1 MFGSSGFGGFGQQ
14 NNQQQQQQP
23 QQPAGGLFGQPQQP
37 TTPAQ
42 TGFGAS
48 TGFGSSGGF
57 GAAQP
62 AAQTGGG
69 LFGQQPSQTQTPSFG
84 GFGANNNN
92 ASTTGAFGARPA
104 GATGF
109 GGFGAPASTSG
120 TSSFT
125 FGSTPNQQQQQPAAG
140 GFGASTFGSAAP
152 ATGGL
157 FGQQQQQQPAAGGF
171 GATGGAFGQPAAGAI
186 PSQITQGTATVPYD
200 PVREDLTPTEHIK
213 DRKSWDV
220 QQAINVMPAYSHYS
234 IEELRLMDYQQG
246 RSKGNAGPGATGAPS
261 TGFGFGASNA
271 STGAFG
277 QPQQSSAG
285 FGATPSTTASGGLF
299 GQPQQQQ
306 QSGGLFGQQ
315 NNQQQAGG
323 LFGAKP
329 TTTGFGASTSSGGL
343 FGQQQN
349 QPQTGGLFGQQQ
361 QQQPSSSFSFG
372 SQPQQ
377 PAASTGF
384 TFGANNNNQQQ
395 QNKPA
400 FGFGASTTQPAQTAS
415 TGFGFGANN
424 NQQQPGQTGTGF
436 GAGAT
441 GTTGGFSFGQ
451 KPATGGLFGAATSQ
465 PGQTAGATS
474 TFGGFGANNNAA
486 TQNKPAFG
494 FGAGGGFGATSGAG
508 TGTTAAPAA
517 TGGIF
522 GGAGSTQPSGG
533 LFGSTNTAAGGA
545 AGTTGG
551 FSFGANNNQQANQQ
565 PGQTGATGGFG
576 GSLFGAKPAGQTGAQ
591 PASGGLFGAAGTQ
604 TGQQGSTGFG
614 AGASTGGG
622 LFGSTANKPATGGF
636 SFGAGGGSSLFGGN
650 NQQNN
655 QQQGAGGLGGG
666 FGQTQN
672 NTSGGLFGQS
682 NQTSTGATGG
692 GLFGGAGN
700 TGGSSLF
707 GNTGASNTG
716 GGLFG
721 SSTQNATGGGLFGG
735 LGGAQNQQASGG
747 LFGQLQQ
754 NQQQPGLLQNQ
765 QQQPT
770 VQASLDANPYGTDS
784 LFASNPINGAAG
796 GSAANGASLPFN
808 VAPKNKPPL
817 TTPFRSSP
825 RGANKIN
832 RLRGST
838 PGASGLG
845 SSSFVREGTPG
856 SFREGTPG
864 AHARF
869 GTPGRAG
876 SPALFKGLSDEYSQ
890 PLSSQAFVSRPSA
903 KRLVL
908 DDAGENSFSAS
919 RIGRSGSVP
928 HFDTGSSPAVGSLGA
943 SAFRSGTVQPGSA
956 SRVTFS
962 PALEQRAE
970 SVRPGGGDLSF
981 ASSLPSRRGNF
992 LGGAS
997 SSVVEDT
1004 PLKTVSAAAAKANVP
1019 RQGRDLES
1027 SFAAPSSTAAGTAN
1041 NGSTASSGKV
1051 GEYFTEPSLAALR
1064 TANYNELAAVHNFI
1078 VGRKGV
1084 GQIEFLEPVDLT
1096 SIDDLNDIVGGIV
1109 QIRLKEVVVYPEED
1123 DYDPRNP
1130 KDGAKRNFVPGI
1142 KAKQGTGLNVPA
1154 RVSLEACWP
1163 TDRATREPIKD
1174 AEHPRVKQMINK
1186 LKNKPETEFVDFEP
1200 ESGTWTFKV
1209 KHFSRYGL
1217 DDADE
1222 DEEAAA
1228 SGDGEA
1234 KRAAAA
1240 RGSSGNNA
1248 KRPASKRLASMTADE
1263 EDLSDQDASVVGGVF
1278 HLSDGD
1284 DDDDDDAPPPLRTL
1298 DDGDMDTDDDASQ
1311 AAAAAAALS
1320 AAKRRQQRQWTP
1332 SSSATGRERGGSATP
1347 SRAMSTVGNAAEAR
1361 RVQVMQAS
1369 FFGQDDSKLA
1379 SAAVVPAKSTGAS
1392 LSQKKTLNLRPSAIA
1407 ATASAQTPTKLAAA
1421 PVEPSNDRPVEAPR
1435 VQEEQQPA
1443 KKLRKLDVAQSEAVA
1458 ADDEILDAGLS
1469 LGRSFRVGWG
1479 PDGVLVHNGRIVSGS
1494 ATKTEVADAV
1504 ASTTTSTLILEK
1516 VKLFKDAETAKQE
1529 ADKAEKLLC
1538 VQLDHTNVELD
1549 EDGVP
1554 TAYTDFATRFRHFA
1568 TSFEHKDRSFEA
1580 SLWRLGVALFDEIEL
1595 HVPEGA
1601 PTATADRIRNMRRKA
1616 ALSDWLRHTVAG
1628 TVESEARSH
1637 VAASRRAAL
1646 LFSYLS
1652 GNQVERAVNAALE
1665 AGDLRLATLIAQAG
1679 GDEEVRADISE
1690 QLLSWRKEGVDAHIT
1705 RDHRRV
1711 YELLSGNVLVSK
1723 GTDSRTTK
1731 DPIDQVGDLPICEGL
1746 DWKRAFGMFLWY
1758 EAPYEAP
1765 LEHSFERYEAQ
1776 VAPSASAGAGIA
1788 PPLPWYRE
1796 SSSLGATRLRQLLQ
1810 KHGGYDRDA
1819 MFELLKLYVDPAY
1832 GLEPALNAC
1841 AFGASNVDA
1850 RLPWHLYNL
1859 LSRVLQ
1865 RRDFGDRIELGLAE
1879 EDGDDAD
1886 MLDSKEA
1893 ARSKQVQGNS
1903 ARADTLASAYA
1914 TQLELLGLWKW
1925 SAFVLL
1931 HLELSES
1938 REAAIKALLAR
1949 NVTKLDDERD
1959 FLCGRLMVP
1968 ESWLYEAKS
1977 YAARARDDRYGEY
1990 QLLLKAHNWTAAHN
2004 VAALHLAPEAII
2016 RGDHELVS
2024 VLFSPFYLEVEGGDP
2039 ADEIAGWADGAALYI
2054 DYVAASREIP
2064 SLAALF
2070 AEPETRQLALEK
2082 AERYAARLPTLAAG
2096 VNALLSYSSS
2106 SATCFTAET
2115 KAGERTHMVA
2125 RTEIIAGITN
2135 LSRIL
2140 VNIATATATTTT
2152 AAAAATGSAAV
2163 EPSVKAKLEAIGA
2176 GLLASGAVSGGG
2188 GGGRGERDGGWD
2200 PAALEVDSV
2209 QAAADD
2215 YLSSL
2220 VAIV

>member
-14 NNQQQQQQP
+14 NNQQQQP
-23 QQPAGGLFGQPQQP
+23 QQSAGGLFGQAQQP
-37 TTPAQ
+37 NTPAQ
-42 TGFGAS
+42 TGFG
-48 TGFGSSGGF
+48 TTGGFGSTGGF

-69 LFGQQPSQTQTPSFG
+69 LFGQQNQTQTPSFG
-84 GFGANNNN
+84 GFGASTNN
-92 ASTTGAFGARPA
+92 ASTGGAFGARPA
-104 GATGF
+104 GTTGF
-109 GGFGAPASTSG
+109 GGFGTPASTTGS
-120 TSSFT
+120 SSFT
-125 FGSTPNQQQQQPAAG
+125 FGSTPGQQQPQQPAAG

-157 FGQQQQQQPAAGGF
+157 FVQQQQQQQPAASGF
-171 GATGGAFGQPAAGAI
+171 GSTAGAFGQPASGAT
-186 PSQITQGTATVPYD
+186 PGQITQGTATVPYD
-200 PVREDLTPTEHIK
+200 PLREDLTPTEHLK
-213 DRKSWDV
+213 DRKNWDV
-220 QQAINVMPAYSHYS
+220 QQSITVMPAYSQYS

-246 RSKGNAGPGATGAPS
+246 RSKGNTGPGATGAPS
-261 TGFGFGASNA
+261 TGFGFGATNNNNT
-271 STGAFG
+271 TGAFG
-277 QPQQSSAG
+277 QPQQPATG
-285 FGATPSTTASGGLF
+285 FGATQTNTTGGLF
-299 GQPQQQQ
+299 GQPQQ

-315 NNQQQAGG
+315 NNQQQSGG

-329 TTTGFGASTSSGGL
+329 ATTGFGASTTGGGL

-349 QPQTGGLFGQQQ
+349 QPQAGGLFGQQQ
-361 QQQPSSSFSFG
+361 QQQPASSFSFG
-372 SQPQQ
+372 SQPPQ

-400 FGFGASTTQPAQTAS
+400 FGFGASTTQPGQTGT

-424 NQQQPGQTGTGF
+424 NQQPGQTGTGF
-436 GAGAT
+436 GASTTA
-441 GTTGGFSFGQ
+441 TTGGFSFGQ
-451 KPATGGLFGAATSQ
+451 KPASGGLFGAATSQ
-465 PGQTAGATS
+465 PGQTGGATS
-474 TFGGFGANNNAA
+474 TFGGFGAASNTP
-486 TQNKPAFG
+486 TQNKPSFG
-494 FGAGGGFGATSGAG
+494 FGAGGGFGGTSG
-508 TGTTAAPAA
+508 TGTGTAAAPA
-517 TGGIF
+517 TGGLF
-522 GGAGSTQPSGG
+522 GGANTTQPSGG
-533 LFGSTNTAAGGA
+533 LFGNNNTAGGA
-545 AGTTGG
+545 TGTAGG
-551 FSFGANNNQQANQQ
+551 FSFGANNNQQGNQQ
-565 PGQTGATGGFG
+565 PGQTGTTSGFG
-576 GSLFGAKPAGQTGAQ
+576 GGLFGAKPIGQTGTQ
-591 PASGGLFGAAGTQ
+591 PATAGLFGNTGAQ
-604 TGQQGSTGFG
+604 TGQTAGTGFG
-614 AGASTGGG
+614 TGASTGGG
-622 LFGSTANKPATGGF
+622 LFGNTANKPATGGF
-636 SFGAGGGSSLFGGN
+636 SFGGGAGSSLFGNN

-655 QQQGAGGLGGG
+655 QQQGAGGLGTG
-666 FGQTQN
+666 FGQTQD
-672 NTSGGLFGQS
+672 NTTGSGLFGQS
-682 NQTSTGATGG
+682 NQTSTGTTGG
-692 GLFGGAGN
+692 GLFGGASN
-700 TGGSSLF
+700 TGGLSLF
-707 GNTGASNTG
+707 GNSGTSNTG

-721 SSTQNATGGGLFGG
+721 GSTQNSTGGGLFGG
-735 LGGAQNQQASGG
+735 IGGNNQQASGG
-747 LFGQLQQ
+747 FFGGLQQ
-754 NQQQPGLLQNQ
+754 NNQQNNQLQN

-770 VQASLDANPYGTDS
+770 VQASLDLNPYGTDS
-784 LFASNPINGAAG
+784 LFASNPVNGAA

-845 SSSFVREGTPG
+845 NSSFVREGTP
-856 SFREGTPG
+856 SSLREGTPG

-908 DDAGENSFSAS
+908 DDAGENSFTAS

-928 HFDTGSSPAVGSLGA
+928 HFESGSSPAAGSLGA

-992 LGGAS
+992 FGGAS
-997 SSVVEDT
+997 SSVVEET
-1004 PLKTVSAAAAKANVP
+1004 PLKTVSAAAAKAGAP

-1027 SFAAPSSTAAGTAN
+1027 SFAAPSTTSASASTNPTSA
-1041 NGSTASSGKV
+1041 ASSKA
-1051 GEYFTEPSLAALR
+1051 GEYYTEPSLSALR

-1096 SIDDLNDIVGGIV
+1096 SIGDLNDIVGGIV

-1217 DDADE
+1217 DDSDE
-1222 DEEAAA
+1222 DEEAASKPA
-1228 SGDGEA
+1228 P
-1234 KRAAAA
+1234 K
-1240 RGSSGNNA
+1240 GSSGINA
-1248 KRPASKRLASMTADE
+1248 KRPASKRLAPMTADDE
-1263 EDLSDQDASVVGGVF
+1263 SDQDGSI
-1278 HLSDGD
+1278 DGPVYHEQGFSQG
-1284 DDDDDDAPPPLRTL
+1284 DDDDDAPPPSRTL
-1298 DDGDMDTDDDASQ
+1298 EDGEIDTDDDVSQ
-1311 AAAAAAALS
+1311 TAAIAAA
-1320 AAKRRQQRQWTP
+1320 KQRQRRQWTP
-1332 SSSATGRERGGSATP
+1332 SSNVTGRERAGSPTP
-1347 SRAMSTVGNAAEAR
+1347 SRAILTMGNAGEAR

-1369 FFGQDDSKLA
+1369 FFGQDDSKVA
-1379 SAAVVPAKSTGAS
+1379 SAAVVPSRPTGAS
-1392 LSQKKTLNLRPSAIA
+1392 LSHKKTLNLRPSVASPVKPIKA
-1407 ATASAQTPTKLAAA
+1407 VPATDKEDRKAEIKPREA
-1421 PVEPSNDRPVEAPR
+1421 PV
-1435 VQEEQQPA
+1435 VQEVQQPA
-1443 KKLRKLDVAQSEAVA
+1443 KKLRKVDVAQSDAVA
-1458 ADDEILDAGLS
+1458 ADGETLDAGLS

-1479 PDGVLVHNGRIVSGS
+1479 PDGALVHNGKIVGS
-1494 ATKTEVADAV
+1494 FRDVATASAKTEGDTISFA
-1504 ASTTTSTLILEK
+1504 TTSTLVVEK
-1516 VKLFKDAETAKQE
+1516 VKLFKDAETSKEE
-1529 ADKAEKLLC
+1529 AARAEKLLG
-1538 VQLDHTNVELD
+1538 VQLEHTLVD
-1549 EDGVP
+1549 VDDDGIP
-1554 TAYTDFATRFRHFA
+1554 AAYTDFSTRFRHFA

-1601 PTATADRIRNMRRKA
+1601 PATTADRIRNMRRKA
-1616 ALSDWLRHTVAG
+1616 ALSEWLRHTVAG
-1628 TVESEARSH
+1628 TVETEARSH
-1637 VAASRRAAL
+1637 IAASRSAAL

-1652 GNQVERAVNAALE
+1652 GHQVERAVNAALD
-1665 AGDLRLATLIAQAG
+1665 AGDLRLATLISQAG

-1690 QLLSWRKEGVDAHIT
+1690 QLLTWRKEGVDAHIT
-1705 RDHRRV
+1705 RDHRKI
-1711 YELLSGNVLVSK
+1711 YELLSGNVLVSQ

-1731 DPIDQVGDLPICEGL
+1731 DPIDQMPDLAICEGL
-1746 DWKRAFGMFLWY
+1746 DWKRAFGLFLWY
-1758 EAPYEAP
+1758 ESPYEAP

-1776 VAPSASAGAGIA
+1776 VAPSPSKSTGIA

-1796 SSSLGATRLRQLLQ
+1796 SSSLGATRFRQLLQ
-1810 KHGGYDRDA
+1810 KVGGYDRDA
-1819 MFELLKLYVDPAY
+1819 LFELLKLYVDPTY

-1841 AFGASNVDA
+1841 AFGPSNVDA

-1865 RRDFGDRIELGLAE
+1865 RRDFGDRIELGLNS
-1879 EDGDDAD
+1879 EDDDMQDDAD
-1886 MLDSKEA
+1886 GEDA
-1893 ARSKQVQGNS
+1893 ATKPKVQGNS
-1903 ARADTLASAYA
+1903 ARADTLASSYA
-1914 TQLELLGLWKW
+1914 TQLELLGPWKW
-1925 SAFVLL
+1925 SAFILL

-1938 REAAIKALLAR
+1938 RETAVKALLAR
-1949 NVTKLDDERD
+1949 NVDKLDTERD
-1959 FLCGRLMVP
+1959 FLCDRLRIP

-1977 YAARARDDRYGEY
+1977 YEARARDDRYVEY
-1990 QLLLKAHNWTAAHN
+1990 QLLLKAKNWTAAHN
-2004 VAALHLAPEAII
+2004 IAALHLAPEAII

-2024 VLFSPFYLEVEGGDP
+2024 VLFSPFYLEVEGDP
-2039 ADEIAGWADGAALYI
+2039 ADEIAGWADGAALYV
-2054 DYVAASREIP
+2054 DYVAASREVP
-2064 SLAALF
+2064 ALAALL
-2070 AEPETRQLALEK
+2070 AEAETRQGAMER
-2082 AERYAARLPTLAAG
+2082 AERFASRLPTLAAG
-2096 VNALLSYSSS
+2096 VNALLSVPASSTAS
-2106 SATCFTAET
+2106 CFAADAKE

-2125 RTEIIAGITN
+2125 RTEMIAGITN
-2135 LSRIL
+2135 LARIL
-2140 VNIATATATTTT
+2140 INLTTSPTAKVDP
-2152 AAAAATGSAAV
+2152 GSKV
-2163 EPSVKAKLEAIGA
+2163 KLEAISA
-2176 GLLASGAVSGGG
+2176 RLLSSAAISGGG
-2188 GGGRGERDGGWD
+2188 SSEGGKRGGEGSGWD

-2215 YLSSL
+2215 YLASL
-2220 VAIV
+2220 VAIA

>member
-1 MFGSSGFGGFGQQ
+1 MQPPLLTSGFG
-14 NNQQQQQQP
+14 
-23 QQPAGGLFGQPQQP
+23 
-37 TTPAQ
+37 
-42 TGFGAS
+42 S
-48 TGFGSSGGF
+48 TGGF

-62 AAQTGGG
+62 GAQSGGG
-69 LFGQQPSQTQTPSFG
+69 LFGQQQNQAQTPSFG
-84 GFGANNNN
+84 GFGASTNN
-92 ASTTGAFGARPA
+92 ASTGGAFGARPA

-109 GGFGAPASTSG
+109 GGFGAPSSTAG
-120 TSSFT
+120 TNSFT
-125 FGSTPNQQQQQPAAG
+125 FGSTPGQQPQQPAAG
-140 GFGASTFGSAAP
+140 GFGSSTFGSAAP

-171 GATGGAFGQPAAGAI
+171 GATAAAFGQSAPGAA

-200 PVREDLTPTEHIK
+200 PLREDLTPTEHIK
-213 DRKSWDV
+213 DRKNWDV
-220 QQAINVMPAYSHYS
+220 QQSITVMPAYSHHS
-234 IEELRLMDYQQG
+234 LEELRLMDYQQG
-246 RSKGNAGPGATGAPS
+246 RQKGAAGPGAPGAPS
-261 TGFGFGASNA
+261 TGFGFGAPNN

-277 QPQQSSAG
+277 QPQQPSTG
-285 FGATPSTTASGGLF
+285 FGATSTTTTGGLF
-299 GQPQQQQ
+299 GQAPQQQP
-306 QSGGLFGQQ
+306 GGLFGQQ
-315 NNQQQAGG
+315 NNQQQSGG
-323 LFGAKP
+323 LFGAAKP
-329 TTTGFGASTSSGGL
+329 ATTGFGASTTGGGL

-349 QPQTGGLFGQQQ
+349 QPQTGGIFGQQQ
-361 QQQPSSSFSFG
+361 QQGQQQQPTSSFSFG

-377 PAASTGF
+377 PATTTGF
-384 TFGANNNNQQQ
+384 TFGANNQQQ

-400 FGFGASTTQPAQTAS
+400 FGFGTSTSQPAQTGT

-424 NQQQPGQTGTGF
+424 NQQPGQTATGF
-436 GAGAT
+436 GA

-451 KPATGGLFGAATSQ
+451 KPATGGLFGSATSQ
-465 PGQTAGATS
+465 PGQAAGATS
-474 TFGGFGANNNAA
+474 TFGGFGANSNAA
-486 TQNKPAFG
+486 TQNKPTFG
-494 FGAGGGFGATSGAG
+494 FGAGGGFGAASGAG
-508 TGTTAAPAA
+508 TGSTSAPAA
-517 TGGIF
+517 TGGLF
-522 GGAGSTQPSGG
+522 GSTSTAQPSGG
-533 LFGSTNTAAGGA
+533 LFGSTNTGA
-545 AGTTGG
+545 SGAPGATGG
-551 FSFGANNNQQANQQ
+551 FSFGTNNNQQANQ
-565 PGQTGATGGFG
+565 PGQTGTTGGFG
-576 GSLFGAKPAGQTGAQ
+576 GGLFGAKPAGQTGTQ
-591 PASGGLFGAAGTQ
+591 PATGGLFGNTGTQ
-604 TGQQGSTGFG
+604 TGQQNTGFG
-614 AGASTGGG
+614 AGASNAGG
-622 LFGSTANKPATGGF
+622 LFGNAANKPATTGGF
-636 SFGAGGGSSLFGGN
+636 SFGGGGGSSLFGGN
-650 NQQNN
+650 NQQTN
-655 QQQGAGGLGGG
+655 QQQGAGGLGTG
-666 FGQTQN
+666 FGATQN
-672 NTSGGLFGQS
+672 N
-682 NQTSTGATGG
+682 ATGG
-692 GLFGGAGN
+692 GLFGSNNNAQAGAPGGGLFGGAN
-700 TGGSSLF
+700 NAGGSSLF

-721 SSTQNATGGGLFGG
+721 SSNQNATGGGLFGG

-747 LFGQLQQ
+747 LFGQSQQ
-754 NQQQPGLLQNQ
+754 NNQQQNPQ
-765 QQQPT
+765 QFPT
-770 VQASLDANPYGTDS
+770 VQASLDTNPYGTDS
-784 LFASNPINGAAG
+784 LFASNPLNGAT
-796 GSAANGASLPFN
+796 GSANNGAPLPFN

-856 SFREGTPG
+856 SVREGTPG

-869 GTPGRAG
+869 GTPGRGG

-908 DDAGENSFSAS
+908 DDAGENSFTAS

-928 HFDTGSSPAVGSLGA
+928 HFDTGSSPAVGLHG
-943 SAFRSGTVQPGSA
+943 SAFRSGTAQPGSA

-992 LGGAS
+992 FGAAS
-997 SSVVEDT
+997 PSVVEET
-1004 PLKTVSAAAAKANVP
+1004 PLKTVSAAAAKAGVP

-1027 SFAAPSSTAAGTAN
+1027 SFAAPSTTSVSTAVNGT
-1041 NGSTASSGKV
+1041 TASSGKA
-1051 GEYFTEPSLAALR
+1051 GEYYTEPSLAALR

-1084 GQIEFLEPVDLT
+1084 GKIEFLEPVDLT
-1096 SIDDLNDIVGGIV
+1096 SIGDLNDIVGGIV

-1174 AEHPRVKQMINK
+1174 PEHPRVKQMINK

-1217 DDADE
+1217 DDSDE
-1222 DEEAAA
+1222 EEEAAGA
-1228 SGDGEA
+1228 SADA
-1234 KRAAAA
+1234 KQAASK
-1240 RGSSGNNA
+1240 GSSGTNV
-1248 KRPASKRLASMTADE
+1248 KRPASKRLAPIAAD
-1263 EDLSDQDASVVGGVF
+1263 DDASDQDASVIGSVEHDRDV
-1278 HLSDGD
+1278 SEE
-1284 DDDDDDAPPPLRTL
+1284 DDDDDAPPPLRSL

-1311 AAAAAAALS
+1311 AAAIAAA
-1320 AAKRRQQRQWTP
+1320 KQRQRRQWTP

-1347 SRAMSTVGNAAEAR
+1347 SRAMSGVSNVAEAR

-1379 SAAVVPAKSTGAS
+1379 SAAVVPSRPTGAS
-1392 LSQKKTLNLRPSAIA
+1392 LSHKKTLNLRPSAA
-1407 ATASAQTPTKLAAA
+1407 SPAPLTKQATSLPPVRPVDQKDGQADAKPKQVAAA
-1421 PVEPSNDRPVEAPR
+1421 
-1435 VQEEQQPA
+1435 VQEVQQPA
-1443 KKLRKLDVAQSEAVA
+1443 KKLRKIDMAQSDIVA
-1458 ADDEILDAGLS
+1458 ADGETLDAGLS

-1479 PDGVLVHNGRIVSGS
+1479 PDGTLVHNGRIVGASFEATSSS
-1494 ATKTEVADAV
+1494 ARSETETL
-1504 ASTTTSTLILEK
+1504 ASTTTSTLVLEK
-1516 VKLFKDAETAKQE
+1516 MKLFKDAETSSEE
-1529 ADKAEKLLC
+1529 AARAEKLLR
-1538 VQLDHTNVELD
+1538 VQLEHTNITMD
-1549 EDGVP
+1549 DDGVP
-1554 TAYTDFATRFRHFA
+1554 AAYTDFSTRFRHYA
-1568 TSFEHKDRSFEA
+1568 SSFEHKDRSFEA

-1601 PTATADRIRNMRRKA
+1601 PAGTADRIRNMRRKA

-1628 TVESEARSH
+1628 TVETEARSH
-1637 VAASRRAAL
+1637 VAASRGAAL

-1652 GNQVERAVNAALE
+1652 GHQVERAVNAALD

-1690 QLLSWRKEGVDAHIT
+1690 QLLTWRKEGVDAHIT
-1705 RDHRRV
+1705 RDHRKM

-1731 DPIDQVGDLPICEGL
+1731 DPIDQVTDLPICEGL
-1746 DWKRAFGMFLWY
+1746 DWKRAFGLFLWY
-1758 EAPYEAP
+1758 ESPYEAS

-1776 VAPSASAGAGIA
+1776 VAPSAPTSVGIA

-1796 SSSLGATRLRQLLQ
+1796 SSGLGATRLRQLLQ
-1810 KHGGYDRDA
+1810 KVGGYDRDA
-1819 MFELLKLYVDPAY
+1819 LFELLKLYVDPTY

-1841 AFGASNVDA
+1841 SFGPSNVDA

-1865 RRDFGDRIELGLAE
+1865 LRDFGDRVELGLAQDVDDFDAAMR
-1879 EDGDDAD
+1879 DGNAD
-1886 MLDSKEA
+1886 TETKM
-1893 ARSKQVQGNS
+1893 QGNS
-1903 ARADTLASAYA
+1903 ARADALTSAYA

-1925 SAFVLL
+1925 SAFLLL
-1931 HLELSES
+1931 HLEMSES
-1938 REAAIKALLAR
+1938 RRAAVKALLSR
-1949 NVTKLDDERD
+1949 NVAKLDSERN
-1959 FLCGRLMVP
+1959 FLCDRLRIP

-1977 YAARARDDRYGEY
+1977 YEARAHDDRYGEY
-1990 QLLLKAHNWTAAHN
+1990 QLLLKAQNWTAAHN

-2016 RGDHELVS
+2016 RGDHELIS
-2024 VLFSPFYLEVEGGDP
+2024 VLFSPFYLEVGGDP
-2039 ADEIAGWADGAALYI
+2039 ADEVAGWADGAALYI

-2064 SLAALF
+2064 CLAALL
-2070 AEPETRQLALEK
+2070 ADPETRQLALDK
-2082 AERYAARLPTLAAG
+2082 AERFATRLPTLAAG
-2096 VNALLSYSSS
+2096 VNSLLSIPASASTSSS
-2106 SATCFTAET
+2106 CLSADANAS
-2115 KAGERTHMVA
+2115 AGERTHMVA

-2135 LSRIL
+2135 LARIL
-2140 VNIATATATTTT
+2140 INMATASS
-2152 AAAAATGSAAV
+2152 SAV
-2163 EPSVKAKLEAIGA
+2163 LEPEAKAKFEAISA
-2176 GLLASGAVSGGG
+2176 RLLSSTAISGGG
-2188 GGGRGERDGGWD
+2188 GGGGVKGREGQEASGWD

-2215 YLSSL
+2215 YLASL
-2220 VAIV
+2220 VNGVAA

>member
-14 NNQQQQQQP
+14 NNQQQQQQQQQP
-23 QQPAGGLFGQPQQP
+23 QQQPAGGLFGQPQQP

-48 TGFGSSGGF
+48 TGFGSAGGF

-84 GFGANNNN
+84 GFGANTNN

-104 GATGF
+104 GTTGF
-109 GGFGAPASTSG
+109 GGFGAPAAPANN
-120 TSSFT
+120 SSFT
-125 FGSTPNQQQQQPAAG
+125 FGSTPNQQQQQQQPAAG
-140 GFGASTFGSAAP
+140 GFGSSTFGSAAP
-152 ATGGL
+152 ATGGV
-157 FGQQQQQQPAAGGF
+157 FGQQQQPAAGGF
-171 GATGGAFGQPAAGAI
+171 GATAGAFGQPAAGAI

-200 PVREDLTPTEHIK
+200 PFREDLTPTEHIK

-220 QQAINVMPAYSHYS
+220 QQSINVMPAYSHYS

-246 RSKGNAGPGATGAPS
+246 RSKGNTGPGATGAPS
-261 TGFGFGASNA
+261 TGFGFGATNT

-277 QPQQSSAG
+277 QPQQPATG
-285 FGATPSTTASGGLF
+285 FGATPSTTTTGGLF

-315 NNQQQAGG
+315 NNQQQSGG

-329 TTTGFGASTSSGGL
+329 ATTGFGASTSTGGL

-349 QPQTGGLFGQQQ
+349 QPQTSGLFGQQQ
-361 QQQPSSSFSFG
+361 QQQPSSTFSFG
-372 SQPQQ
+372 AQPQQ
-377 PAASTGF
+377 PAATTGF
-384 TFGANNNNQQQ
+384 TFGANNNNQQQQQ

-400 FGFGASTTQPAQTAS
+400 FGFGASTTQPAQPAT

-424 NQQQPGQTGTGF
+424 NQQQQGQATTGF

-451 KPATGGLFGAATSQ
+451 KSATGGLFGAATTQ
-465 PGQTAGATS
+465 PGQTAGATT
-474 TFGGFGANNNAA
+474 TFGGFGANNNTAA
-486 TQNKPAFG
+486 QNKPAFG

-517 TGGIF
+517 AGGLF
-522 GGAGSTQPSGG
+522 GGSSTTQPSGG
-533 LFGSTNTAAGGA
+533 LFGSNNAATGA
-545 AGTTGG
+545 ATTGG
-551 FSFGANNNQQANQQ
+551 FSFGANNQQQANQQ
-565 PGQTGATGGFG
+565 PGQTGTTGGFG
-576 GSLFGAKPAGQTGAQ
+576 GGLFGAKPPGQTGTQ
-591 PASGGLFGAAGTQ
+591 PATGGLFGSGGTQ
-604 TGQQGSTGFG
+604 TGQQGTTGFG

-682 NQTSTGATGG
+682 NQNATGATGG
-692 GLFGGAGN
+692 GLFGGASN

-707 GNTGASNTG
+707 GNTGASTTG

-721 SSTQNATGGGLFGG
+721 SSTQNTTGGGLFGG

-747 LFGQLQQ
+747 LFGQSQQ

-770 VQASLDANPYGTDS
+770 VPASLDANPYGTDS
-784 LFASNPINGAAG
+784 LFASNPINGATG

-845 SSSFVREGTPG
+845 SSNFIREGTPG

-890 PLSSQAFVSRPSA
+890 PLSSQAYVSRPSA

-908 DDAGENSFSAS
+908 DDAGEASFSAS

-928 HFDTGSSPAVGSLGA
+928 QFDTASSPAVGSLGA

-992 LGGAS
+992 LGGGS

-1027 SFAAPSSTAAGTAN
+1027 SFAAPSSTTTAGAASNGATA
-1041 NGSTASSGKV
+1041 ASGKV
-1051 GEYFTEPSLAALR
+1051 GEYYTEPSLAALR

-1096 SIDDLNDIVGGIV
+1096 SIGDLNDIVGGIV

-1123 DYDPRNP
+1123 DYDTRNP

-1154 RVSLEACWP
+1154 RVRLEACWP

-1174 AEHPRVKQMINK
+1174 AEHPRVKQMVNK

-1217 DDADE
+1217 DDSDE

-1228 SGDGEA
+1228 GDA

-1240 RGSSGNNA
+1240 KASSGTNA
-1248 KRPASKRLASMTADE
+1248 KRPASKRLASMTADDD
-1263 EDLSDQDASVVGGVF
+1263 DLSDQDASAVGGVF
-1278 HLSDGD
+1278 HLSDAD
-1284 DDDDDDAPPPLRTL
+1284 DDDDDDAPPPLRML
-1298 DDGDMDTDDDASQ
+1298 DDGDMDTDDDASH
-1311 AAAAAAALS
+1311 AAAAAAAVS
-1320 AAKRRQQRQWTP
+1320 ATKRRQQRQWTP

-1379 SAAVVPAKSTGAS
+1379 SAAVVPAKPTGAS
-1392 LSQKKTLNLRPSAIA
+1392 LSRKKTLSLRPSAA
-1407 ATASAQTPTKLAAA
+1407 AAAAVSTPIKPAAA
-1421 PVEPSNDRPVEAPR
+1421 PQPAADEPRKAPPM
-1435 VQEEQQPA
+1435 QEEQLPA

-1458 ADDEILDAGLS
+1458 ADGETLDAGLS

-1479 PDGVLVHNGRIVSGS
+1479 PDGVLVHNSRI
-1494 ATKTEVADAV
+1494 ATAAAKTEAADAV
-1504 ASTTTSTLILEK
+1504 ASATTSTLVLEK
-1516 VKLFKDAETAKQE
+1516 VKLFKDAETAQQE
-1529 ADKAEKLLC
+1529 AEKAEKLLG
-1538 VQLDHTNVELD
+1538 VQLGHTNVELD
-1549 EDGVP
+1549 DDGVP

-1652 GNQVERAVNAALE
+1652 GNQVERAVDAALE

-1758 EAPYEAP
+1758 ESPYEAS

-1776 VAPSASAGAGIA
+1776 VAPSSASAGAGIA

-1810 KHGGYDRDA
+1810 KPGGYDRDA
-1819 MFELLKLYVDPAY
+1819 LFELLKLYVDPTY

-1841 AFGASNVDA
+1841 AFGPSNVDA

-1865 RRDFGDRIELGLAE
+1865 RRDFGDRIELGVA
-1879 EDGDDAD
+1879 EDGEDNDDEA
-1886 MLDSKEA
+1886 MLA
-1893 ARSKQVQGNS
+1893 ASSKQVQGNS

-1949 NVTKLDDERD
+1949 NVAKLDDERD
-1959 FLCGRLMVP
+1959 FLCERLLVP

-1977 YAARARDDRYGEY
+1977 YAARARDDRYAEY
-1990 QLLLKAHNWTAAHN
+1990 QLLLKARSWTAAHN

-2024 VLFSPFYLEVEGGDP
+2024 VLFSPFYLEVQGADP
-2039 ADEIAGWADGAALYI
+2039 ADEVAGWADGAALYI

-2064 SLAALF
+2064 SLGALL
-2070 AEPETRQLALEK
+2070 ADADADTRALALDK
-2082 AERYAARLPTLAAG
+2082 AERYASRLPTLAAG
-2096 VNALLSYSSS
+2096 VNALLASPTTS
-2106 SATCFTAET
+2106 CFTSET

-2135 LSRIL
+2135 LARIL
-2140 VNIATATATTTT
+2140 VNV
-2152 AAAAATGSAAV
+2152 AAATASPAIQ
-2163 EPSVKAKLEAIGA
+2163 AKLDEIGA
-2176 GLLASGAVSGGG
+2176 GLLASRAVSGWKG
-2188 GGGRGERDGGWD
+2188 GERDGGWD
-2200 PAALEVDSV
+2200 PAALEVDAV

-2215 YLSSL
+2215 YLASL
-2220 VAIV
+2220 VA

>member
-14 NNQQQQQQP
+14 NNQQQQQQQP

-42 TGFGAS
+42 TGFGTS
-48 TGFGSSGGF
+48 TGFGSTGGF

-84 GFGANNNN
+84 GFGASNNN

-104 GATGF
+104 ASTGF
-109 GGFGAPASTSG
+109 GGFGAPANNTSS
-120 TSSFT
+120 SSFT
-125 FGSTPNQQQQQPAAG
+125 FGSTPNQQQQQQPATG
-140 GFGASTFGSAAP
+140 GFGSSTFGSAAP

-157 FGQQQQQQPAAGGF
+157 FGQQQQQQQQPAAGGF
-171 GATGGAFGQPAAGAI
+171 GATTGAFGQPAAGAV
-186 PSQITQGTATVPYD
+186 PGQITQGTATVPYD
-200 PVREDLTPTEHIK
+200 PLREDLNPTEHIK
-213 DRKSWDV
+213 DRKNWDV
-220 QQAINVMPAYSHYS
+220 QQSITVMPAYSHHS

-246 RSKGNAGPGATGAPS
+246 RSKGNTGPGATAAPS
-261 TGFGFGASNA
+261 TGFGFGASNT

-277 QPQQSSAG
+277 QPQQQSTG
-285 FGATPSTTASGGLF
+285 FGATSNTPNTGGLF

-315 NNQQQAGG
+315 NNQQQTGG

-329 TTTGFGASTSSGGL
+329 ATTGFGASTSTGGL

-361 QQQPSSSFSFG
+361 QPQQQPSSSFSFG

-377 PAASTGF
+377 PAAGTGF
-384 TFGANNNNQQQ
+384 TFGANNNAQQQ

-400 FGFGASTTQPAQTAS
+400 FGFGASTTQPGQTGS

-424 NQQQPGQTGTGF
+424 SQQQQPQTGTGF
-436 GAGAT
+436 GTGAT

-465 PGQTAGATS
+465 PGQTAGAAS

-494 FGAGGGFGATSGAG
+494 FGAGGGFGGASGAG

-517 TGGIF
+517 TGGLF
-522 GGAGSTQPSGG
+522 GASTSQPSTGG
-533 LFGSTNTAAGGA
+533 LFGSTNTNTGT
-545 AGTTGG
+545 GTTGG

-565 PGQTGATGGFG
+565 PGQTGTTGGFG
-576 GSLFGAKPAGQTGAQ
+576 GGLFGAKPAGQTGTQ
-591 PASGGLFGAAGTQ
+591 PATGGLFGGSTQ
-604 TGQQGSTGFG
+604 AGQQAGSGFG

-636 SFGAGGGSSLFGGN
+636 SFGTGGGSSLFGN
-650 NQQNN
+650 NQNT
-655 QQQGAGGLGGG
+655 QQQGAGGLGTG

-672 NTSGGLFGQS
+672 NASGGLFGQS
-682 NQTSTGATGG
+682 NQNSTGTTGG
-692 GLFGGAGN
+692 GLFGGASN

-721 SSTQNATGGGLFGG
+721 SSTQNNTGGGLFGG
-735 LGGAQNQQASGG
+735 LGGGQNQQASG
-747 LFGQLQQ
+747 LFGQSQQ
-754 NQQQPGLLQNQ
+754 NQQQSGLLQNQ

-770 VQASLDANPYGTDS
+770 VQASLDSNPYGTDS

-796 GSAANGASLPFN
+796 GSAANGSSLPFN

-890 PLSSQAFVSRPSA
+890 PLSSQAYVSRPSA

-928 HFDTGSSPAVGSLGA
+928 HFDSGSSPAVGSLGA

-997 SSVVEDT
+997 SSSVVEDT
-1004 PLKTVSAAAAKANVP
+1004 PLKTVSAAAAKAGAP

-1027 SFAAPSSTAAGTAN
+1027 SFAAPSTASAATT
-1041 NGSTASSGKV
+1041 NGSSAATGKV
-1051 GEYFTEPSLAALR
+1051 GEYYTEPSLAALR

-1096 SIDDLNDIVGGIV
+1096 SIEDLNDIVGGIV

-1130 KDGAKRNFVPGI
+1130 KDGAKRNFLPGA

-1163 TDRATREPIKD
+1163 TDRATRDPIKD

-1217 DDADE
+1217 DDSDE

-1228 SGDGEA
+1228 GGA
-1234 KRAAAA
+1234 KQAAAA
-1240 RGSSGNNA
+1240 KAGTGAN
-1248 KRPASKRLASMTADE
+1248 KPASKRLAPMTVDE
-1263 EDLSDQDASVVGGVF
+1263 DDLSDDV
-1278 HLSDGD
+1278 DGAD
-1284 DDDDDDAPPPLRTL
+1284 DYDDDDDDAPPPLRTL

-1311 AAAAAAALS
+1311 AAAAAVA

-1369 FFGQDDSKLA
+1369 FFGQDDSKPA
-1379 SAAVVPAKSTGAS
+1379 SAAVVPAKSKGAS
-1392 LSQKKTLNLRPSAIA
+1392 LSNKKTLNLRPSAAA
-1407 ATASAQTPTKLAAA
+1407 ATLPASAPIKPAADATPL
-1421 PVEPSNDRPVEAPR
+1421 PVKDGKIEATTPAEEPRKSQ
-1435 VQEEQQPA
+1435 VQEVQRPA
-1443 KKLRKLDVAQSEAVA
+1443 KKLRKLDVAKSDAVA
-1458 ADDEILDAGLS
+1458 ADGEMLDAGLS

-1479 PDGVLVHNGRIVSGS
+1479 PDGTLVHNGKILSGNS
-1494 ATKTEVADAV
+1494 VDAPKTEDDAL
-1504 ASTTTSTLILEK
+1504 ASAKTSTLVLERI
-1516 VKLFKDAETAKQE
+1516 KLFKDAETSAQE
-1529 ADKAEKLLC
+1529 ASKAEKLLG
-1538 VQLDHTNVELD
+1538 VQLEHTNVELD
-1549 EDGVP
+1549 DDGVP
-1554 TAYTDFATRFRHFA
+1554 AAYTDFATRFRHFA

-1595 HVPEGA
+1595 RIPEGA
-1601 PTATADRIRNMRRKA
+1601 STATAERIRNMRRKA

-1637 VAASRRAAL
+1637 IAASRRAAL
-1646 LFSYLS
+1646 LFSLLS
-1652 GNQVERAVNAALE
+1652 GNQVERAVNAALD

-1690 QLLSWRKEGVDAHIT
+1690 QLLTWRKEGVDAHIT

-1746 DWKRAFGMFLWY
+1746 DWKRAFALFLWY
-1758 EAPYEAP
+1758 ESPYEAP
-1765 LEHSFERYEAQ
+1765 LEHSFERYESQ
-1776 VAPSASAGAGIA
+1776 VAPSASTSAGIA

-1796 SSSLGATRLRQLLQ
+1796 STSLGATRLRQLLQ
-1810 KHGGYDRDA
+1810 KMGGYDRDA
-1819 MFELLKLYVDPAY
+1819 LFEMIKLYVDPTY

-1841 AFGASNVDA
+1841 AFGPSNVDA

-1879 EDGDDAD
+1879 DGDDGMNEDRDEDGTAPD
-1886 MLDSKEA
+1886 GRLVKP
-1893 ARSKQVQGNS
+1893 KLTQGNS

-1931 HLELSES
+1931 HLELGDS

-1949 NVTKLDDERD
+1949 NVTKLDSERD
-1959 FLCGRLMVP
+1959 FLCDRLLIP

-1977 YAARARDDRYGEY
+1977 YEARARDDRYGEY

-2016 RGDHELVS
+2016 RGDHELVT
-2024 VLFSPFYLEVEGGDP
+2024 VLFSPFYLEVGGDP

-2054 DYVAASREIP
+2054 DYVAASREVP
-2064 SLAALF
+2064 GLAALLSD
-2070 AEPETRQLALEK
+2070 ASTRQLALEK
-2082 AERYAARLPTLAAG
+2082 AERYASRLPTLASG
-2096 VNALLSYSSS
+2096 INALLSVNSASS
-2106 SATCFTAET
+2106 CFTAEA

-2125 RTEIIAGITN
+2125 RTEMIAGITN
-2135 LSRIL
+2135 LARTL
-2140 VNIATATATTTT
+2140 VNVATATGA
-2152 AAAAATGSAAV
+2152 SAGVNAG
-2163 EPSVKAKLEAIGA
+2163 VKAKLEAMGA
-2176 GLLASGAVSGGG
+2176 GLLSSGAVSGGG
-2188 GGGRGERDGGWD
+2188 EERGGWD
-2200 PAALEVDSV
+2200 AAALEVDSV

-2220 VAIV
+2220 IAIA

>member
-1 MFGSSGFGGFGQQ
+1 M
-14 NNQQQQQQP
+14 
-23 QQPAGGLFGQPQQP
+23 LI
-37 TTPAQ
+37 TPLCLP
-42 TGFGAS
+42 
-48 TGFGSSGGF
+48 GFGSTGGF

-62 AAQTGGG
+62 GAQTGGG
-69 LFGQQPSQTQTPSFG
+69 LFGQQQNASSTPSFG
-84 GFGANNNN
+84 GFGASTNN
-92 ASTTGAFGARPA
+92 ASTGGAFGARPA
-104 GATGF
+104 ATTGF
-109 GGFGAPASTSG
+109 GGFGAPAATTG

-125 FGSTPNQQQQQPAAG
+125 FGSTPNQQQQQQPAAG
-140 GFGASTFGSAAP
+140 GFGASTFGSTAP

-157 FGQQQQQQPAAGGF
+157 FGQPQQQQQPATGAF
-171 GATGGAFGQPAAGAI
+171 GATAGTFGQPAAGAT

-200 PVREDLTPTEHIK
+200 PLREDLSPTEHIK
-213 DRKSWDV
+213 DRKNWDV
-220 QQAINVMPAYSHYS
+220 QQSITVMPAYSHHS
-234 IEELRLMDYQQG
+234 VEELRLMDYQQG
-246 RSKGNAGPGATGAPS
+246 RSKGNTGPGATGAPS
-261 TGFGFGASNA
+261 TGFGFGATSNT
-271 STGAFG
+271 TGAFG
-277 QPQQSSAG
+277 QPQQASTG
-285 FGATPSTTASGGLF
+285 FGATPSSTTGGLF

-315 NNQQQAGG
+315 NTQQPSGG

-329 TTTGFGASTSSGGL
+329 ATTGFGASTTGGGL
-343 FGQQQN
+343 FGQQQT
-349 QPQTGGLFGQQQ
+349 QPQTGGLFGQPQQ
-361 QQQPSSSFSFG
+361 QQQPASGFSFG
-372 SQPQQ
+372 AQPQQ

-384 TFGANNNNQQQ
+384 TFGANNNQQQQ

-400 FGFGASTTQPAQTAS
+400 FGFGASTTQPAQTGT

-424 NQQQPGQTGTGF
+424 TQQQTQTGTGF

-474 TFGGFGANNNAA
+474 TFGGFGATSTAA

-494 FGAGGGFGATSGAG
+494 FGAGGGFGGASGAG
-508 TGTTAAPAA
+508 TTTTSAPAA
-517 TGGIF
+517 TGGLF
-522 GGAGSTQPSGG
+522 GGASTTQPSGG
-533 LFGSTNTAAGGA
+533 LFGSTNTAAGGTT
-545 AGTTGG
+545 GTTGG
-551 FSFGANNNQQANQQ
+551 FSFGANNNQQAGQQ
-565 PGQTGATGGFG
+565 PGQTGTTGGFG
-576 GSLFGAKPAGQTGAQ
+576 GGLFGAKPAGQTGTQ
-591 PASGGLFGAAGTQ
+591 PATGGLFGGASTQ
-604 TGQQGSTGFG
+604 TGQQASTGFG

-636 SFGAGGGSSLFGGN
+636 SFGSGGGSSLFGGS

-655 QQQGAGGLGGG
+655 QQQGAGGLGTG
-666 FGQTQN
+666 FGSTQT
-672 NTSGGLFGQS
+672 NTGGLFGQN

-692 GLFGGAGN
+692 GLFGGASN

-707 GNTGASNTG
+707 GNAGTSTTG

-735 LGGAQNQQASGG
+735 LGGGQNQSTSGG
-747 LFGQLQQ
+747 LFGQSQQ
-754 NQQQPGLLQNQ
+754 NQLQNNQ
-765 QQQPT
+765 LQNQQQPT

-784 LFASNPINGAAG
+784 LFASNPIHGAT
-796 GSAANGASLPFN
+796 GSTANGASLPFN

-856 SFREGTPG
+856 SFREATPG
-864 AHARF
+864 AHTRF

-908 DDAGENSFSAS
+908 DDAGENSFTAS

-928 HFDTGSSPAVGSLGA
+928 HFDSGSSPAVGSLGA
-943 SAFRSGTVQPGSA
+943 SAFRSGTAQPGSA

-970 SVRPGGGDLSF
+970 SVRPGGADLSF

-992 LGGAS
+992 LGTS
-997 SSVVEDT
+997 SPSVAEDT
-1004 PLKTVSAAAAKANVP
+1004 PLKTVSATAAKAGVP

-1027 SFAAPSSTAAGTAN
+1027 SFAAPSSTGAAT
-1041 NGSTASSGKV
+1041 NGASASGKL
-1051 GEYFTEPSLAALR
+1051 GEYYTEPSLAALR

-1096 SIDDLNDIVGGIV
+1096 SIGDLNDLVGGIV

-1130 KDGAKRNFVPGI
+1130 KDGAKRGFVPGI

-1163 TDRATREPIKD
+1163 NDRATREPIKD
-1174 AEHPRVKQMINK
+1174 AEHPRVKQMVNK

-1217 DDADE
+1217 DDSDE
-1222 DEEAAA
+1222 DEEAGAA
-1228 SGDGEA
+1228 KPTAA
-1234 KRAAAA
+1234 K
-1240 RGSSGNNA
+1240 GSSGTGA
-1248 KRPASKRLASMTADE
+1248 KRPASKRLAPMTA
-1263 EDLSDQDASVVGGVF
+1263 EDDDASDEAASLVGGAF
-1278 HLSDGD
+1278 HDQAMTD
-1284 DDDDDDAPPPLRTL
+1284 DEDDAPPPLRTL
-1298 DDGDMDTDDDASQ
+1298 DDGDMDTDDEASQ
-1311 AAAAAAALS
+1311 AAAVAAA
-1320 AAKRRQQRQWTP
+1320 KQRQRRQWTP
-1332 SSSATGRERGGSATP
+1332 STSATGRERAGSATP
-1347 SRAMSTVGNAAEAR
+1347 SRALSAVGNAAEAR

-1379 SAAVVPAKSTGAS
+1379 SAAVVPARPTGAS
-1392 LSQKKTLNLRPSAIA
+1392 LSHKKTLSLRPSTA
-1407 ATASAQTPTKLAAA
+1407 ASPAPTQPSA
-1421 PVEPSNDRPVEAPR
+1421 PVERQEDKAKPR
-1435 VQEEQQPA
+1435 EVPVQEVAQPA
-1443 KKLRKLDVAQSEAVA
+1443 KKLRKLDVAQSDAVA
-1458 ADDEILDAGLS
+1458 ADGETLDAGLS

-1479 PDGVLVHNGRIVSGS
+1479 PDGTLVHNGRLVGASLEPTS
-1494 ATKTEVADAV
+1494 TAAKSEAEAV
-1504 ASTTTSTLILEK
+1504 ASSTTSTLVLDRI
-1516 VKLFKDAETAKQE
+1516 KLFKDAETAQE
-1529 ADKAEKLLC
+1529 EAERAEKLLS
-1538 VQLDHTNVELD
+1538 VQLEHTNVELD
-1549 EDGVP
+1549 DEGVP
-1554 TAYTDFATRFRHFA
+1554 VAYTDFSTRFRHFA

-1595 HVPEGA
+1595 HVPDGA
-1601 PTATADRIRNMRRKA
+1601 PAATADRIRHMRRKA

-1628 TVESEARSH
+1628 TVETEARSH
-1637 VAASRRAAL
+1637 IAASRRAAL

-1652 GNQVERAVNAALE
+1652 GNQVERAVNAALD

-1690 QLLSWRKEGVDAHIT
+1690 QLLTWRKEGVDAHIT

-1723 GTDSRTTK
+1723 GTDARTTK
-1731 DPIDQVGDLPICEGL
+1731 DPVDQVSDLPICEGL
-1746 DWKRAFGMFLWY
+1746 DWKRAFGLFLWY
-1758 EAPYEAP
+1758 DSPYEAP
-1765 LEHSFERYEAQ
+1765 LEHAFERYEAQ
-1776 VAPSASAGAGIA
+1776 VAPSASTGAGIA

-1796 SSSLGATRLRQLLQ
+1796 SASVGATRLRQLLQ
-1810 KHGGYDRDA
+1810 KAGGYDRDA
-1819 MFELLKLYVDPAY
+1819 LFELLKLYVDPTY

-1841 AFGASNVDA
+1841 SFGASNADA

-1865 RRDFGDRIELGLAE
+1865 RRDFGDRIELGLGA
-1879 EDGDDAD
+1879 DDMHD
-1886 MLDSKEA
+1886 DEA
-1893 ARSKQVQGNS
+1893 ATDKPKTQGNS

-1914 TQLELLGLWKW
+1914 TQLELLGRWRW
-1925 SAFVLL
+1925 AAFILL

-1949 NVTKLDDERD
+1949 HVSELDAERE
-1959 FLCGRLMVP
+1959 FLCDRLHVS
-1968 ESWLYEAKS
+1968 EAWLYEAKS
-1977 YAARARDDRYGEY
+1977 YEARARDDRYAEY
-1990 QLLLKAHNWTAAHN
+1990 RLLLQARNWTAAHN
-2004 VAALHLAPEAII
+2004 VASLHLAPEAII

-2024 VLFSPFYLEVEGGDP
+2024 VLFSPFYLEVGGDP
-2039 ADEIAGWADGAALYI
+2039 ADEIPGWAEGAALYI

-2064 SLAALF
+2064 GLAALL
-2070 AEPETRQLALEK
+2070 AAPDAQTRSTALER
-2082 AERYAARLPTLAAG
+2082 AERFAQRLPTLATG
-2096 VNALLSYSSS
+2096 VNALLSLPA
-2106 SATCFTAET
+2106 SAVSCFGVEA

-2125 RTEIIAGITN
+2125 RTEIVAGITN
-2135 LSRIL
+2135 LARIL
-2140 VNIATATATTTT
+2140 VNVASSAS
-2152 AAAAATGSAAV
+2152 GSAAGDG
-2163 EPSVKAKLEAIGA
+2163 EGEEAGWRRRLEAMGA
-2176 GLLASGAVSGGG
+2176 ALLGSDAVSGAGKEGG
-2188 GGGRGERDGGWD
+2188 QWD
-2200 PAALEVDSV
+2200 AACLEVDAV

-2215 YLSSL
+2215 YLASL
-2220 VAIV
+2220 VAVA

>member
-1 MFGSSGFGGFGQQ
+1 M
-14 NNQQQQQQP
+14 
-23 QQPAGGLFGQPQQP
+23 
-37 TTPAQ
+37 
-42 TGFGAS
+42 
-48 TGFGSSGGF
+48 
-57 GAAQP
+57 
-62 AAQTGGG
+62 
-69 LFGQQPSQTQTPSFG
+69 
-84 GFGANNNN
+84 
-92 ASTTGAFGARPA
+92 
-104 GATGF
+104 
-109 GGFGAPASTSG
+109 
-120 TSSFT
+120 
-125 FGSTPNQQQQQPAAG
+125 
-140 GFGASTFGSAAP
+140 
-152 ATGGL
+152 
-157 FGQQQQQQPAAGGF
+157 
-171 GATGGAFGQPAAGAI
+171 
-186 PSQITQGTATVPYD
+186 
-200 PVREDLTPTEHIK
+200 TPTEHIK

-220 QQAINVMPAYSHYS
+220 QQAITVMPAYSHHS

-246 RSKGNAGPGATGAPS
+246 RSKGNTGPGATGAPS
-261 TGFGFGASNA
+261 TGFGFGATNT

-277 QPQQSSAG
+277 QPQQQSTG
-285 FGATPSTTASGGLF
+285 FGATPSTTTTGGLF
-299 GQPQQQQ
+299 GQSQQQQ

-315 NNQQQAGG
+315 NNQQQSGG

-329 TTTGFGASTSSGGL
+329 ATTSFGASTSTGGL

-361 QQQPSSSFSFG
+361 QQPSSTFSFG

-384 TFGANNNNQQQ
+384 TFGANNNNNQQQ

-400 FGFGASTTQPAQTAS
+400 FGFGASTTQPGQTGS

-424 NQQQPGQTGTGF
+424 NQQQQGQTGNGF
-436 GAGAT
+436 GASAT

-451 KPATGGLFGAATSQ
+451 KPATGGLFGAPTTQ
-465 PGQTAGATS
+465 PGQSAGATS

-494 FGAGGGFGATSGAG
+494 FGAGGGFGATSGTG

-517 TGGIF
+517 TGGLF
-522 GGAGSTQPSGG
+522 GGASTTQPSGG
-533 LFGSTNTAAGGA
+533 LFRNNNTAAGGA

-551 FSFGANNNQQANQQ
+551 FSFGANNNNQQAGQ
-565 PGQTGATGGFG
+565 QTGTTGGFG
-576 GSLFGAKPAGQTGAQ
+576 GGLFGAKPAGQTGTQ
-591 PASGGLFGAAGTQ
+591 PATGGLFGSTGTQ

-622 LFGSTANKPATGGF
+622 LFGNTANKPATGGF
-636 SFGAGGGSSLFGGN
+636 SFGTGGGSSLFGGN

-682 NQTSTGATGG
+682 NQTSTGANGG
-692 GLFGGAGN
+692 GLFGGASN

-707 GNTGASNTG
+707 GNTGSSTTG
-716 GGLFG
+716 SGLFG
-721 SSTQNATGGGLFGG
+721 NSTQNTTGGGLFGG
-735 LGGAQNQQASGG
+735 LGGGQNQQASGG
-747 LFGQLQQ
+747 LFDQSQQ

-845 SSSFVREGTPG
+845 SSSFVREGMPG

-919 RIGRSGSVP
+919 RVGRSGSVP

-981 ASSLPSRRGNF
+981 ASSLPSHRDNF
-992 LGGAS
+992 LGGASS

-1004 PLKTVSAAAAKANVP
+1004 PLKTVSAATAKANVP

-1027 SFAAPSSTAAGTAN
+1027 SFAAPSSTSAATNGT
-1041 NGSTASSGKV
+1041 TATSGKV
-1051 GEYFTEPSLAALR
+1051 GEYYTEPSLAALR

-1096 SIDDLNDIVGGIV
+1096 SIGDLNDIVGGIV

-1174 AEHPRVKQMINK
+1174 AEHPRVKQMVNK

-1217 DDADE
+1217 DDSDE
-1222 DEEAAA
+1222 DEEPAA
-1228 SGDGEA
+1228 GDA

-1240 RGSSGNNA
+1240 KGSSDSNA
-1248 KRPASKRLASMTADE
+1248 KRPASKRLAPLTADG
-1263 EDLSDQDASVVGGVF
+1263 EDLSDEDTTAVDGVF
-1278 HLSDGD
+1278 HLSDAD
-1284 DDDDDDAPPPLRTL
+1284 DDEDDAPPPLRTL

-1311 AAAAAAALS
+1311 AAAAAAAVS

-1379 SAAVVPAKSTGAS
+1379 SAAVVPAKPTGAS
-1392 LSQKKTLNLRPSAIA
+1392 PSHKKTLNLRPSAAAQASAPIKP
-1407 ATASAQTPTKLAAA
+1407 ATAQVDPKDRQVETNADEPRKA
-1421 PVEPSNDRPVEAPR
+1421 PP

-1443 KKLRKLDVAQSEAVA
+1443 KKLRKLDVAQSAAVA
-1458 ADDEILDAGLS
+1458 ADGETLDAGLS

-1479 PDGVLVHNGRIVSGS
+1479 PDGLLVHNGRIVGGGS
-1494 ATKTEVADAV
+1494 SAKTEVADAV
-1504 ASTTTSTLILEK
+1504 ASTTTSTLVLEK
-1516 VKLFKDAETAKQE
+1516 VKLFKDAEAAKQE
-1529 ADKAEKLLC
+1529 ADKAEKLFS
-1538 VQLDHTNVELD
+1538 VQLGHTNIELD

-1554 TAYTDFATRFRHFA
+1554 TAYTDFAMRFRHFA
-1568 TSFEHKDRSFEA
+1568 MSFEHKDRSFEA
-1580 SLWRLGVALFDEIEL
+1580 SLWRLGVALFDEIGL

-1652 GNQVERAVNAALE
+1652 GNQLERAVNAALE

-1723 GTDSRTTK
+1723 GTDSRMTK
-1731 DPIDQVGDLPICEGL
+1731 DPIDQVSDLPICEGL

-1758 EAPYEAP
+1758 DSAYEAP

-1776 VAPSASAGAGIA
+1776 VAASANAGIA

-1810 KHGGYDRDA
+1810 KPGGYDRDA
-1819 MFELLKLYVDPAY
+1819 LFELLKLYVDPTY

-1841 AFGASNVDA
+1841 AFGPSNIDA

-1859 LSRVLQ
+1859 FSRVLQ

-1879 EDGDDAD
+1879 EEDDED
-1886 MLDSKEA
+1886 MLDAKEAAAA

-1949 NVTKLDDERD
+1949 NVVKLDDERD
-1959 FLCGRLMVP
+1959 FLCDRLLVP
-1968 ESWLYEAKS
+1968 ESWLFEAKS

-2024 VLFSPFYLEVEGGDP
+2024 VLFSPFYLEVDGDP

-2064 SLAALF
+2064 SLAALL
-2070 AEPETRQLALEK
+2070 ADPETRAMALDK
-2082 AERYAARLPTLAAG
+2082 AERYASRLPTLTAG
-2096 VNALLSYSSS
+2096 VNALLSSS
-2106 SATCFTAET
+2106 SAACFTSET

-2125 RTEIIAGITN
+2125 RTEMIAGITN
-2135 LSRIL
+2135 LARIL
-2140 VNIATATATTTT
+2140 INTATT
-2152 AAAAATGSAAV
+2152 ASGSVNAG
-2163 EPSVKAKLEAIGA
+2163 VKAKLEAIGA
-2176 GLLASGAVSGGG
+2176 GLLSSGAISGGG
-2188 GGGRGERDGGWD
+2188 GARGEKEGGWD
-2200 PAALEVDSV
+2200 PAALEVESV

-2215 YLSSL
+2215 YLASL
-2220 VAIV
+2220 VAIA

>member
-1 MFGSSGFGGFGQQ
+1 M
-14 NNQQQQQQP
+14 
-23 QQPAGGLFGQPQQP
+23 
-37 TTPAQ
+37 
-42 TGFGAS
+42 TGRPHSLTSIDNHHFAS
-48 TGFGSSGGF
+48 RCNSTLLAIGFGSTGGF
-57 GAAQP
+57 GATQP

-69 LFGQQPSQTQTPSFG
+69 LFGQQNQTQTPSFG
-84 GFGANNNN
+84 AFGASTNN
-92 ASTTGAFGARPA
+92 ASTGGAFGARPA
-104 GATGF
+104 GTTGF
-109 GGFGAPASTSG
+109 GGFGASSTTPG
-120 TSSFT
+120 ASSFT
-125 FGSTPNQQQQQPAAG
+125 FGSTPGQQQQQPAAG
-140 GFGASTFGSAAP
+140 GFGSSTFGSTAP

-171 GATGGAFGQPAAGAI
+171 GATAGAFGQPAAGAT

-200 PVREDLTPTEHIK
+200 PLREDLTPTEHIK
-213 DRKSWDV
+213 DRKNWDV
-220 QQAINVMPAYSHYS
+220 QQSITVMPAYSHHS

-246 RSKGNAGPGATGAPS
+246 RSKGNTGPGATVAPS
-261 TGFGFGASNA
+261 TGFGFGATNNNST
-271 STGAFG
+271 TGAFG
-277 QPQQSSAG
+277 QPQQPATG
-285 FGATPSTTASGGLF
+285 FGATQTNTTGGLF
-299 GQPQQQQ
+299 GQPQQQ

-315 NNQQQAGG
+315 NNQQQSGG

-329 TTTGFGASTSSGGL
+329 ATTGFGASTTGGGL

-349 QPQTGGLFGQQQ
+349 QPQTGGLFGQPQQ
-361 QQQPSSSFSFG
+361 QQQPTSSFSFG

-384 TFGANNNNQQQ
+384 TFGANNNNNQQ

-400 FGFGASTTQPAQTAS
+400 FGFGASTTQPGQTGT

-424 NQQQPGQTGTGF
+424 NQQQGQTGTGF
-436 GAGAT
+436 GAGTT

-451 KPATGGLFGAATSQ
+451 KPATGGLFSGATSQ

-474 TFGGFGANNNAA
+474 TFGGFGAASNTA

-517 TGGIF
+517 TGGLF
-522 GGAGSTQPSGG
+522 GGASTTQPSGG
-533 LFGSTNTAAGGA
+533 LFSNNNTTAGGA
-545 AGTTGG
+545 TGTTGG

-565 PGQTGATGGFG
+565 QGQTGTIGGFG
-576 GSLFGAKPAGQTGAQ
+576 GGLFGAKPAGQTGTQ
-591 PASGGLFGAAGTQ
+591 PATGGLFGNAGVQ
-604 TGQQGSTGFG
+604 TGQTTGTGFG

-636 SFGAGGGSSLFGGN
+636 SFGGGGGSSLFGNN

-655 QQQGAGGLGGG
+655 QQQGAGGLGTG

-672 NTSGGLFGQS
+672 NTTGGGLFGS
-682 NQTSTGATGG
+682 NNQTSSGTTGG
-692 GLFGGAGN
+692 GLFGGASN

-707 GNTGASNTG
+707 GNSGTSNT

-721 SSTQNATGGGLFGG
+721 SSTQNSTGGGLFGG
-735 LGGAQNQQASGG
+735 LGSNNQQATGG
-747 LFGQLQQ
+747 LFGQTQQSNQQNNQQ
-754 NQQQPGLLQNQ
+754 NQQQPA
-765 QQQPT
+765 
-770 VQASLDANPYGTDS
+770 VQASLDLNPYGTDS
-784 LFASNPINGAAG
+784 LFASNPVNGTA

-838 PGASGLG
+838 PAASGLG
-845 SSSFVREGTPG
+845 NSSFVREGTPS

-943 SAFRSGTVQPGSA
+943 SAFRSGTVQPQSA

-992 LGGAS
+992 FGGAS
-997 SSVVEDT
+997 SSVVEET
-1004 PLKTVSAAAAKANVP
+1004 PLKTVSAAAAKAGAP

-1027 SFAAPSSTAAGTAN
+1027 SFAAP
-1041 NGSTASSGKV
+1041 GSTTASAATNGTSASSSKA
-1051 GEYFTEPSLAALR
+1051 GEYYTEPSLSALR

-1096 SIDDLNDIVGGIV
+1096 SIGDLNDIVGGIV

-1200 ESGTWTFKV
+1200 ESGTWSFKV

-1217 DDADE
+1217 DDSDE
-1222 DEEAAA
+1222 DEDAA
-1228 SGDGEA
+1228 SAA
-1234 KRAAAA
+1234 KPTSK
-1240 RGSSGNNA
+1240 GSSGTTA
-1248 KRPASKRLASMTADE
+1248 KRPASKRLAPMTAADDE
-1263 EDLSDQDASVVGGVF
+1263 SDQDASIDGAVF
-1278 HLSDGD
+1278 HEQGFSEE
-1284 DDDDDDAPPPLRTL
+1284 DDDDDAPPPLRTL
-1298 DDGDMDTDDDASQ
+1298 NDGDMDTDDDASQ
-1311 AAAAAAALS
+1311 TAAVAAA
-1320 AAKRRQQRQWTP
+1320 KQRRRRQWTP
-1332 SSSATGRERGGSATP
+1332 SSSVTGRERAGSATP
-1347 SRAMSTVGNAAEAR
+1347 SRGMSTVGNAAEAR

-1379 SAAVVPAKSTGAS
+1379 SAAVVPSRPTGAS
-1392 LSQKKTLNLRPSAIA
+1392 LSHKKTLNIRPSAVSPVKPA
-1407 ATASAQTPTKLAAA
+1407 KTLPPAPTPVTEKEERKFDTKPREA
-1421 PVEPSNDRPVEAPR
+1421 PVLNV
-1435 VQEEQQPA
+1435 QQPA
-1443 KKLRKLDVAQSEAVA
+1443 KRLRKVDAAQSDAVA
-1458 ADDEILDAGLS
+1458 ADCETLDAGLS

-1479 PDGVLVHNGRIVSGS
+1479 PDGTLVHNGKIVGSHREAATSSAKSEVDVVGS
-1494 ATKTEVADAV
+1494 A
-1504 ASTTTSTLILEK
+1504 TTSTLVIEK
-1516 VKLFKDAETAKQE
+1516 VKLFKDAETSKEE
-1529 ADKAEKLLC
+1529 AERAEKLLS
-1538 VQLDHTNVELD
+1538 VQLEHTNVEMD
-1549 EDGVP
+1549 EEGIP
-1554 TAYTDFATRFRHFA
+1554 AAYTDFSTRFRHFA

-1601 PTATADRIRNMRRKA
+1601 SATSADRIRNMRRKA
-1616 ALSDWLRHTVAG
+1616 ALSEWLRHTVAG
-1628 TVESEARSH
+1628 TVESEARAH
-1637 VAASRRAAL
+1637 IAASRRAAL

-1652 GNQVERAVNAALE
+1652 GHQVERAVNAALD

-1679 GDEEVRADISE
+1679 SDEEVRADISE
-1690 QLLSWRKEGVDAHIT
+1690 QLLTWRKEGVDAHIT
-1705 RDHRRV
+1705 RDHRRI
-1711 YELLSGNVLVSK
+1711 YELLSGNVLVSQ
-1723 GTDSRTTK
+1723 GTDSRITK
-1731 DPIDQVGDLPICEGL
+1731 DPIDQVSDLAICEGL
-1746 DWKRAFGMFLWY
+1746 DWKRAFGLFLWY
-1758 EAPYEAP
+1758 ESPYEAP

-1776 VAPSASAGAGIA
+1776 VAPNASTSAGIA

-1810 KHGGYDRDA
+1810 KVGGYDRDA
-1819 MFELLKLYVDPAY
+1819 LFELLKLYVDPTY

-1841 AFGASNVDA
+1841 AFGPSNVDA

-1865 RRDFGDRIELGLAE
+1865 RRDFGDRIELGLAS
-1879 EDGDDAD
+1879 EDDDMQD
-1886 MLDSKEA
+1886 EVDGEDA
-1893 ARSKQVQGNS
+1893 AAKPKVQGNS
-1903 ARADTLASAYA
+1903 ARADTLASSYA

-1925 SAFVLL
+1925 STFILL

-1938 REAAIKALLAR
+1938 RETAIKALLSR
-1949 NVTKLDDERD
+1949 NVDKLDSERD
-1959 FLCGRLMVP
+1959 FLCDRLRIP
-1968 ESWLYEAKS
+1968 ESWLYETKS
-1977 YAARARDDRYGEY
+1977 YEARARDDRYGEY
-1990 QLLLKAHNWTAAHN
+1990 QLLLKAKNWTAAHN

-2024 VLFSPFYLEVEGGDP
+2024 VLFSPFYLEVEGDP
-2039 ADEIAGWADGAALYI
+2039 ADEIAGWADGAALYV
-2054 DYVAASREIP
+2054 DYVAASREVP
-2064 SLAALF
+2064 ALAGLL
-2070 AEPETRQLALEK
+2070 AEKETRQVAMEK
-2082 AERYAARLPTLAAG
+2082 AERFASRLPTLAAG
-2096 VNALLSYSSS
+2096 VNALLSIPSSTS
-2106 SATCFTAET
+2106 SCFAADAKE

-2125 RTEIIAGITN
+2125 RTEMIAGITN
-2135 LSRIL
+2135 LARIL
-2140 VNIATATATTTT
+2140 VNLATT
-2152 AAAAATGSAAV
+2152 SAIAV
-2163 EPSVKAKLEAIGA
+2163 GDKEVKAKLEGISARLLSSAAI
-2176 GLLASGAVSGGG
+2176 SGGDG
-2188 GGGRGERDGGWD
+2188 GGKMGGDGVGWD
-2200 PAALEVDSV
+2200 PAALEVDGV

-2215 YLSSL
+2215 YLASL
-2220 VAIV
+2220 VAVA

>member
-1 MFGSSGFGGFGQQ
+1 MCRDR
-14 NNQQQQQQP
+14 
-23 QQPAGGLFGQPQQP
+23 A
-37 TTPAQ
+37 
-42 TGFGAS
+42 
-48 TGFGSSGGF
+48 GFGSTGGF

-69 LFGQQPSQTQTPSFG
+69 LFGQQPSQAQNPSFG
-84 GFGANNNN
+84 GFGASNNN

-109 GGFGAPASTSG
+109 GGFGAPANNTS

-125 FGSTPNQQQQQPAAG
+125 FGSTPNQQQQQQPAAG
-140 GFGASTFGSAAP
+140 GFGSSTFGSTNP

-157 FGQQQQQQPAAGGF
+157 FGVQQQQQPAAGGF
-171 GATGGAFGQPAAGAI
+171 GATTGAFGQPGAGAI
-186 PSQITQGTATVPYD
+186 PAQITQGTATVPYD
-200 PVREDLTPTEHIK
+200 PVREDLTPSEPIK
-213 DRKSWDV
+213 DRKNWDV
-220 QQAINVMPAYSHYS
+220 QQAITVMPAYGHHS

-246 RSKGNAGPGATGAPS
+246 RSKGNTGPGATAAPS
-261 TGFGFGASNA
+261 TGFGFGATNT

-277 QPQQSSAG
+277 QPQQQSTG
-285 FGATPSTTASGGLF
+285 FGATPSTGTTGGLF

-306 QSGGLFGQQ
+306 QPGGLFGQQ
-315 NNQQQAGG
+315 NNQQQSGG

-329 TTTGFGASTSSGGL
+329 ATTGFGASTSTGGL

-349 QPQTGGLFGQQQ
+349 QPQTASLFGQPQQ

-377 PAASTGF
+377 PAANTGF
-384 TFGANNNNQQQ
+384 TFGANNNNNNNQQ
-395 QNKPA
+395 QNKPS
-400 FGFGASTTQPAQTAS
+400 FGFGASTTQPGQ
-415 TGFGFGANN
+415 TGFGFGANS
-424 NQQQPGQTGTGF
+424 NQQQSQTATGF
-436 GAGAT
+436 GAGTT

-451 KPATGGLFGAATSQ
+451 KPATGGLFGATTSQ

-474 TFGGFGANNNAA
+474 TFGGFGANNSAA
-486 TQNKPAFG
+486 TQSKPTFG
-494 FGAGGGFGATSGAG
+494 FGAGGGGGFGATSAAG
-508 TGTTAAPAA
+508 TGTTTAPTA
-517 TGGIF
+517 TGGLF
-522 GGAGSTQPSGG
+522 GGASTTQPSTGG
-533 LFGSTNTAAGGA
+533 LFGSTNTASGGA

-551 FSFGANNNQQANQQ
+551 FSFGANNNQNQS
-565 PGQTGATGGFG
+565 GQTGSTAGFG
-576 GSLFGAKPAGQTGAQ
+576 GGLFGAKPAGQTGTQSAT
-591 PASGGLFGAAGTQ
+591 GGLFGSTGTQ

-614 AGASTGGG
+614 AGTSTGGG

-636 SFGAGGGSSLFGGN
+636 SFGAGGGSSLFGSN

-655 QQQGAGGLGGG
+655 QQQGAGGLGTG
-666 FGQTQN
+666 FGQTQS

-682 NQTSTGATGG
+682 NQNSSGATGG
-692 GLFGGAGN
+692 GLFGGNSSA
-700 TGGSSLF
+700 GGSSLF
-707 GNTGASNTG
+707 GNAGTSNTA

-721 SSTQNATGGGLFGG
+721 NSTQNSTGGNLFGG
-735 LGGAQNQQASGG
+735 LGGGQNQQASGG
-747 LFGQLQQ
+747 LFGQSQQ
-754 NQQQPGLLQNQ
+754 NQQQPGFSQNQ

-770 VQASLDANPYGTDS
+770 VQASLDSNPYGTDS
-784 LFASNPINGAAG
+784 LFASNPINGTAG
-796 GSAANGASLPFN
+796 GSTANGASLPFN

-908 DDAGENSFSAS
+908 DDAGENSFSVS

-928 HFDTGSSPAVGSLGA
+928 HFDSGSSPAVGSLGA
-943 SAFRSGTVQPGSA
+943 SAFRSGTVQPTSA

-997 SSVVEDT
+997 SSSIMEDT
-1004 PLKTVSAAAAKANVP
+1004 PLKIVSAAAAKAGAP

-1027 SFAAPSSTAAGTAN
+1027 SFAAPTSMNAAAT
-1041 NGSTASSGKV
+1041 NGSAPSSGKV
-1051 GEYFTEPSLAALR
+1051 GEYYTEPSLSALR

-1096 SIDDLNDIVGGIV
+1096 SIEDLNDIVGGIV

-1130 KDGAKRNFVPGI
+1130 KDGAKRNFLPGA

-1163 TDRATREPIKD
+1163 ADRATREPIKD

-1217 DDADE
+1217 DDSDE
-1222 DEEAAA
+1222 DEEGADAGA
-1228 SGDGEA
+1228 GA
-1234 KRAAAA
+1234 KQAAAA
-1240 RGSSGNNA
+1240 AAKGSSGTSAN
-1248 KRPASKRLASMTADE
+1248 RPASKRLAPMTMDQ
-1263 EDLSDQDASVVGGVF
+1263 DGLSDDGSSDA
-1278 HLSDGD
+1278 D
-1284 DDDDDDAPPPLRTL
+1284 DYDDDDAPPPLRTL
-1298 DDGDMDTDDDASQ
+1298 DDGDMDSDDGANQ
-1311 AAAAAAALS
+1311 AAAAAVA

-1332 SSSATGRERGGSATP
+1332 SSSVAGRERDGSATP
-1347 SRAMSTVGNAAEAR
+1347 SRAMTPVGNAAEAR

-1369 FFGQDDSKLA
+1369 FFGQDDSKSA
-1379 SAAVVPAKSTGAS
+1379 SAAVVPDKPMGAS
-1392 LSQKKTLNLRPSAIA
+1392 LSHKRTLNLRPSVASLDKPADPQPLTAKDRKIESHPPEPRK
-1407 ATASAQTPTKLAAA
+1407 AT
-1421 PVEPSNDRPVEAPR
+1421 
-1435 VQEEQQPA
+1435 VQEVQQPA
-1443 KKLRKLDVAQSEAVA
+1443 KKLRKLDVAKSDAVA
-1458 ADDEILDAGLS
+1458 ADGETLDAGMS

-1479 PDGVLVHNGRIVSGS
+1479 PDGTLVHNGRIVGGGNFGS
-1494 ATKTEVADAV
+1494 VSSSAAARMETDAA
-1504 ASTTTSTLILEK
+1504 ASANTSTLVLEK
-1516 VKLFKDAETAKQE
+1516 VKLFRDAETTAEE
-1529 ADKAEKLLC
+1529 AIKAEKLLG
-1538 VQLDHTNVELD
+1538 VQLEHTNIELD
-1549 EDGVP
+1549 DDGIP
-1554 TAYTDFATRFRHFA
+1554 TAHTNFATRFRHFA
-1568 TSFEHKDRSFEA
+1568 SSFEHKDRSFEA

-1595 HVPEGA
+1595 HIPEGA
-1601 PTATADRIRNMRRKA
+1601 PTATADRIRSMRRKA
-1616 ALSDWLRHTVAG
+1616 AVSDWLRHTVAG
-1628 TVESEARSH
+1628 AVETEARSH
-1637 VAASRRAAL
+1637 IAASRRAAL
-1646 LFSYLS
+1646 LFSLLS
-1652 GNQVERAVNAALE
+1652 GNQVERAVNAALD

-1679 GDEEVRADISE
+1679 GDEEVRAEISE
-1690 QLLSWRKEGVDAHIT
+1690 QLLIWRKEGVDAHIT

-1731 DPIDQVGDLPICEGL
+1731 DPIDQVSDLPICEGL
-1746 DWKRAFGMFLWY
+1746 DWKRAFGLFLWY
-1758 EAPYEAP
+1758 ESAYEAP

-1776 VAPSASAGAGIA
+1776 VAPSASTNAGIA

-1796 SSSLGATRLRQLLQ
+1796 SSSVGATRLRQLLQ
-1810 KHGGYDRDA
+1810 KAGGYDRDA
-1819 MFELLKLYVDPAY
+1819 LFELLKLYVDPTY

-1841 AFGASNVDA
+1841 AFGASNMDA

-1865 RRDFGDRIELGLAE
+1865 RRDFGDRIELGLVD
-1879 EDGDDAD
+1879 DGDDGMQD
-1886 MLDSKEA
+1886 DQDSDGVMLNSQVAKSKA
-1893 ARSKQVQGNS
+1893 VQGNS
-1903 ARADTLASAYA
+1903 ARADMLASSYA
-1914 TQLELLGLWKW
+1914 TQLELMGLWKW

-1931 HLELSES
+1931 HLELGES
-1938 REAAIKALLAR
+1938 RQAAIKALLSR
-1949 NVTKLDDERD
+1949 NVAKLNSERG
-1959 FLCGRLMVP
+1959 FLCERLLIP

-1977 YAARARDDRYGEY
+1977 YEARARDDRYSEY
-1990 QLLLKAHNWTAAHN
+1990 QLLLKANNWTAAHN
-2004 VAALHLAPEAII
+2004 VAVLDLAPEAII

-2024 VLFSPFYLEVEGGDP
+2024 VLFSPFYLEVSGDP
-2039 ADEIAGWADGAALYI
+2039 ADEVAGWADGAALYI

-2064 SLAALF
+2064 GLAALLSDR
-2070 AEPETRQLALEK
+2070 ATRDLALEK
-2082 AERYAARLPTLAAG
+2082 AERYASRLATLASG
-2096 VNALLSYSSS
+2096 INSLLSLR
-2106 SATCFTAET
+2106 SATASCFTSKA
-2115 KAGERTHMVA
+2115 KAGERTLMVA
-2125 RTEIIAGITN
+2125 RTEMIAGITN
-2135 LSRIL
+2135 LARIL
-2140 VNIATATATTTT
+2140 VNIATATA
-2152 AAAAATGSAAV
+2152 GSAAAGV
-2163 EPSVKAKLEAIGA
+2163 DEEAKAKLEAMGA
-2176 GLLASGAVSGGG
+2176 RMLSSGAVSGGKD
-2188 GGGRGERDGGWD
+2188 GEQGGWD
-2200 PAALEVDSV
+2200 TAALEVDAV

-2215 YLSSL
+2215 YLNSL
-2220 VAIV
+2220 IGIA

>member
-1 MFGSSGFGGFGQQ
+1 MFGSSGFGGLGQQ
-14 NNQQQQQQP
+14 NNQQQQQQ
-23 QQPAGGLFGQPQQP
+23 QPAGGLFGQAQQP
-37 TTPAQ
+37 NTPAQ
-42 TGFGAS
+42 SGFGA
-48 TGFGSSGGF
+48 TGGFGSTGGF

-69 LFGQQPSQTQTPSFG
+69 LFGQQNQTQTPSSG
-84 GFGANNNN
+84 GFGASTNN
-92 ASTTGAFGARPA
+92 ASTGGAFGARPA
-104 GATGF
+104 GTTGF
-109 GGFGAPASTSG
+109 GGFGAPSSTTG

-125 FGSTPNQQQQQPAAG
+125 FGSTPSQQQPQQPAAG

-171 GATGGAFGQPAAGAI
+171 GATAGAFGQLAAGAT
-186 PSQITQGTATVPYD
+186 PAQITQGTATVPYD
-200 PVREDLTPTEHIK
+200 PLHEDLTPTEHIK
-213 DRKSWDV
+213 DRKNWDV
-220 QQAINVMPAYSHYS
+220 QQSITVMPAYSQHS

-246 RSKGNAGPGATGAPS
+246 RSKGNTGPGATGAPS
-261 TGFGFGASNA
+261 TGFGFGATNSTN
-271 STGAFG
+271 TGAFG
-277 QPQQSSAG
+277 QPQQPATG
-285 FGATPSTTASGGLF
+285 FGATQTNTTGGLF
-299 GQPQQQQ
+299 GQPQQQ

-315 NNQQQAGG
+315 NNQQQSGG

-329 TTTGFGASTSSGGL
+329 ATTGFGASTTGGGL

-361 QQQPSSSFSFG
+361 QQPTSSFSFG

-395 QNKPA
+395 QSKPA
-400 FGFGASTTQPAQTAS
+400 FGFGASTTQSGQTGT

-436 GAGAT
+436 GAGTT
-441 GTTGGFSFGQ
+441 GTAGGFSFGQ

-474 TFGGFGANNNAA
+474 TFGGFGAATNTA

-517 TGGIF
+517 TGGLF
-522 GGAGSTQPSGG
+522 GGASATQPSGG
-533 LFGSTNTAAGGA
+533 LFGNTNNAAGGA
-545 AGTTGG
+545 TGTTGG

-565 PGQTGATGGFG
+565 PGQSGTTGGFG
-576 GSLFGAKPAGQTGAQ
+576 GGLFGAKPAGQTGAQ
-591 PASGGLFGAAGTQ
+591 PATGGLFGNAGAQ
-604 TGQQGSTGFG
+604 TGQTAGTGFG

-622 LFGSTANKPATGGF
+622 LFGNTANKPATGGF
-636 SFGAGGGSSLFGGN
+636 PFGGGGGSSLFGNN

-655 QQQGAGGLGGG
+655 QQQGAGGLGTG

-672 NTSGGLFGQS
+672 NSTGGGLFGQS
-682 NQTSTGATGG
+682 NQTSSDTTGG
-692 GLFGGAGN
+692 GLFGGASN

-707 GNTGASNTG
+707 GNSGTSNTG
-716 GGLFG
+716 GLFG
-721 SSTQNATGGGLFGG
+721 GSTQNSTSGGLFGG
-735 LGGAQNQQASGG
+735 LGGNNQQASGG
-747 LFGQLQQ
+747 LFGGLQQ
-754 NQQQPGLLQNQ
+754 NQQQNNQLQNQ
-765 QQQPT
+765 QQPT
-770 VQASLDANPYGTDS
+770 MQASLDLNPYGTDS
-784 LFASNPINGAAG
+784 LFASNPVSGAAG
-796 GSAANGASLPFN
+796 LAANGASLPFN

-845 SSSFVREGTPG
+845 NSSFVREGTPG

-864 AHARF
+864 AHNRF

-908 DDAGENSFSAS
+908 DDAGENNFTAS

-970 SVRPGGGDLSF
+970 SVRPGGEDLSF

-992 LGGAS
+992 FGAAS
-997 SSVVEDT
+997 SSVVEET
-1004 PLKTVSAAAAKANVP
+1004 PLKTVSAAAAKAGAP

-1027 SFAAPSSTAAGTAN
+1027 SFAAPSTISASAATNGTSATP
-1041 NGSTASSGKV
+1041 SKA
-1051 GEYFTEPSLAALR
+1051 GEYYTEPSLSALR

-1096 SIDDLNDIVGGIV
+1096 SIGDLNDIVGGIV

-1217 DDADE
+1217 DDSDE
-1222 DEEAAA
+1222 DEDAAA
-1228 SGDGEA
+1228 KPA
-1234 KRAAAA
+1234 PK
-1240 RGSSGNNA
+1240 GSSGTNA
-1248 KRPASKRLASMTADE
+1248 KRPASKRLAPITAADNE
-1263 EDLSDQDASVVGGVF
+1263 SDQDASIDGPVF
-1278 HLSDGD
+1278 NEQDFSEGE
-1284 DDDDDDAPPPLRTL
+1284 DDDDAPPPLRTL

-1311 AAAAAAALS
+1311 AAATAAA
-1320 AAKRRQQRQWTP
+1320 KQHQRHQWTP
-1332 SSSATGRERGGSATP
+1332 SSSATGRERAGSATP
-1347 SRAMSTVGNAAEAR
+1347 SRAMSTVGNTAEAR

-1379 SAAVVPAKSTGAS
+1379 SAAVVPSRPTGAS
-1392 LSQKKTLNLRPSAIA
+1392 LSHKKTLNLRPSTTSPVKPAKA
-1407 ATASAQTPTKLAAA
+1407 LPPAVPLTEKEERKADAKPREA
-1421 PVEPSNDRPVEAPR
+1421 PV
-1435 VQEEQQPA
+1435 QEVQQPA
-1443 KKLRKLDVAQSEAVA
+1443 KKLRKVDVAQSDAVA
-1458 ADDEILDAGLS
+1458 ADGETLDAGLS

-1479 PDGVLVHNGRIVSGS
+1479 PDGTLVHNGKIVGS
-1494 ATKTEVADAV
+1494 SREVATSPAKTEADAV
-1504 ASTTTSTLILEK
+1504 GSASTSTLVIEK
-1516 VKLFKDAETAKQE
+1516 VKLFKDAETSQE
-1529 ADKAEKLLC
+1529 EAERAQKLLS
-1538 VQLDHTNVELD
+1538 VQLEHTNVEMD
-1549 EDGVP
+1549 DDGVP
-1554 TAYTDFATRFRHFA
+1554 AAYTDYSTRFRHFA

-1601 PTATADRIRNMRRKA
+1601 PATTADRIRNMRRKA
-1616 ALSDWLRHTVAG
+1616 ALSEWLRHTVAG
-1628 TVESEARSH
+1628 TVETEARSH
-1637 VAASRRAAL
+1637 IAASRRAAL

-1652 GNQVERAVNAALE
+1652 GHQIERAVNAALD

-1690 QLLSWRKEGVDAHIT
+1690 QLLTWRKEGVDAYIT
-1705 RDHRRV
+1705 RDHRRI

-1723 GTDSRTTK
+1723 GTDSRITK
-1731 DPIDQVGDLPICEGL
+1731 DPIDQVTDLAICEGL
-1746 DWKRAFGMFLWY
+1746 DWKRAFGLFLWY
-1758 EAPYEAP
+1758 ESPYEAP

-1776 VAPSASAGAGIA
+1776 VAPNASTSAGIA

-1810 KHGGYDRDA
+1810 KVGGYDRDA
-1819 MFELLKLYVDPAY
+1819 LFELLKLYVDPTY

-1841 AFGASNVDA
+1841 AFGPSNVDA

-1865 RRDFGDRIELGLAE
+1865 RRDFGDRIELGLTS
-1879 EDGDDAD
+1879 EDDNMGYDDDGEDAT
-1886 MLDSKEA
+1886 SKP
-1893 ARSKQVQGNS
+1893 KVQGNS
-1903 ARADTLASAYA
+1903 ARADTLASSYA

-1925 SAFVLL
+1925 SAFIFL

-1938 REAAIKALLAR
+1938 RETAVKALLSR
-1949 NVTKLDDERD
+1949 NVDKLDSERD
-1959 FLCGRLMVP
+1959 FLCDRLCIP

-1977 YAARARDDRYGEY
+1977 YEARARDDRYGEY
-1990 QLLLKAHNWTAAHN
+1990 QLLLKAKNWTAAHN

-2024 VLFSPFYLEVEGGDP
+2024 VLFSPFYLEVEGDP
-2039 ADEIAGWADGAALYI
+2039 ADEIAGWADGAALYV
-2054 DYVAASREIP
+2054 DYVAASREVP
-2064 SLAALF
+2064 ALAGLLAD
-2070 AEPETRQLALEK
+2070 PETKQVAM
-2082 AERYAARLPTLAAG
+2082 ERAKRFASRLPTLAAG
-2096 VNALLSYSSS
+2096 FNALLSTPASSTTS
-2106 SATCFTAET
+2106 CFAAEAKE

-2125 RTEIIAGITN
+2125 RTEMIAGITN
-2135 LSRIL
+2135 LARIL
-2140 VNIATATATTTT
+2140 INLTTSYTAVSDA
-2152 AAAAATGSAAV
+2152 
-2163 EPSVKAKLEAIGA
+2163 EVKAKLEGISARLLSSAAI
-2176 GLLASGAVSGGG
+2176 SGGG
-2188 GGGRGERDGGWD
+2188 GGDGGKRSGDGAAGWD

-2215 YLSSL
+2215 YLASL
-2220 VAIV
+2220 VAIA

>member
-23 QQPAGGLFGQPQQP
+23 QQQTGGLFGQQQQP
-37 TTPAQ
+37 NTPAQ

-48 TGFGSSGGF
+48 TGAF

-84 GFGANNNN
+84 GFGASTNN

-104 GATGF
+104 GTTGF
-109 GGFGAPASTSG
+109 GGFGASAANTG
-120 TSSFT
+120 TGAFT
-125 FGSTPNQQQQQPAAG
+125 FGSTPNQQQQQQPAAG
-140 GFGASTFGSAAP
+140 GFGSSTFGASAP

-157 FGQQQQQQPAAGGF
+157 FGQQPQQQPAAGGF
-171 GATGGAFGQPAAGAI
+171 GATAGAFGQPAAGAA

-200 PVREDLTPTEHIK
+200 PLREDLTPTEHIK
-213 DRKSWDV
+213 DRKNWDV
-220 QQAINVMPAYSHYS
+220 QQAITVMPAYSQHS
-234 IEELRLMDYQQG
+234 VEELRLMDYQQG
-246 RSKGNAGPGATGAPS
+246 RSKGNTGPGATGAPS
-261 TGFGFGASNA
+261 TGFGFGSNTNTT
-271 STGAFG
+271 TGAFG
-277 QPQQSSAG
+277 QPQQASTG
-285 FGATPSTTASGGLF
+285 FGATPSTNTTGGLF

-306 QSGGLFGQQ
+306 TGGLFGQQ
-315 NNQQQAGG
+315 NNQQQSGG

-329 TTTGFGASTSSGGL
+329 ATTGFGASTTGGGL

-361 QQQPSSSFSFG
+361 NQQQQPASSFSFG
-372 SQPQQ
+372 AQPQQ

-384 TFGANNNNQQQ
+384 TFGANNNQQQQ

-400 FGFGASTTQPAQTAS
+400 FGFGASTTQPGQTAT

-424 NQQQPGQTGTGF
+424 NQQQQGQTGTGF

-441 GTTGGFSFGQ
+441 GTTGGFSFGA
-451 KPATGGLFGAATSQ
+451 KPATGGLFGSTTTQ
-465 PGQTAGATS
+465 PGQAAGATS
-474 TFGGFGANNNAA
+474 TFGGFGAAANTA

-494 FGAGGGFGATSGAG
+494 FGAGGGFGATSGAT

-517 TGGIF
+517 TGGLF
-522 GGAGSTQPSGG
+522 GGASTTQPSGG
-533 LFGSTNTAAGGA
+533 LFGNTNTAAGGA
-545 AGTTGG
+545 TGTTGG
-551 FSFGANNNQQANQQ
+551 FSFGANNNTQQ
-565 PGQTGATGGFG
+565 QTGTTGGFG
-576 GSLFGAKPAGQTGAQ
+576 GGLFGAKPAGQTGTQ
-591 PASGGLFGAAGTQ
+591 PASGGLFGNTGAQ
-604 TGQQGSTGFG
+604 TGQAAGTGFG
-614 AGASTGGG
+614 AGATTGGG
-622 LFGSTANKPATGGF
+622 LFGNTANKPATGGF
-636 SFGAGGGSSLFGGN
+636 SFGTGGGSSLFGGN

-672 NTSGGLFGQS
+672 NTTGGLFGQS
-682 NQTSTGATGG
+682 NQTSTGTTGG
-692 GLFGGAGN
+692 GLFGGASN

-707 GNTGASNTG
+707 GNTGTSTTG

-721 SSTQNATGGGLFGG
+721 SSTQNTTGGGLFGG

-747 LFGQLQQ
+747 LFGQSQQ

-770 VQASLDANPYGTDS
+770 MQASLDLNPYGTDS

-808 VAPKNKPPL
+808 VASKNKPPL

-845 SSSFVREGTPG
+845 NSSFVREGTPG

-869 GTPGRAG
+869 GTPGRGG

-928 HFDTGSSPAVGSLGA
+928 QFESGSSPAVGSLAG

-992 LGGAS
+992 LGDAS
-997 SSVVEDT
+997 TTVVQDT
-1004 PLKTVSAAAAKANVP
+1004 PLKTVSAAAAKAGAP

-1027 SFAAPSSTAAGTAN
+1027 SFASAPSSSPSAAT
-1041 NGSTASSGKV
+1041 NGSTASTGKV
-1051 GEYFTEPSLAALR
+1051 GEYYTEPSLAALR

-1084 GQIEFLEPVDLT
+1084 GQIEFLDPVDLT
-1096 SIDDLNDIVGGIV
+1096 SIGDLNDIVGGIV

-1130 KDGAKRNFVPGI
+1130 KDGAKRNFVPGL

-1200 ESGTWTFKV
+1200 ESGTWSFKV

-1217 DDADE
+1217 DDSDE
-1222 DEEAAA
+1222 DEEAAGAGVKQAA
-1228 SGDGEA
+1228 SA
-1234 KRAAAA
+1234 TKANAVA
-1240 RGSSGNNA
+1240 NA
-1248 KRPASKRLASMTADE
+1248 KRPASKRLAPMNASEDDMSDE
-1263 EDLSDQDASVVGGVF
+1263 DISVVGGTF
-1278 HLSDGD
+1278 HSDD
-1284 DDDDDDAPPPLRTL
+1284 EDDDDDDAPPPLRTL
-1298 DDGDMDTDDDASQ
+1298 DDGDMDTDDEASQ
-1311 AAAAAAALS
+1311 AAAAAVA

-1332 SSSATGRERGGSATP
+1332 SSSVTGRERGGSTTP
-1347 SRAMSTVGNAAEAR
+1347 SRAMSNIGNTAEAR

-1379 SAAVVPAKSTGAS
+1379 SAAVVPAKPMGAGLST
-1392 LSQKKTLNLRPSAIA
+1392 KKTLHLRPSAAVSLEPRKPVSPLPTSA
-1407 ATASAQTPTKLAAA
+1407 AAAAPALGQKDRMDETA
-1421 PVEPSNDRPVEAPR
+1421 PVEPRKAA
-1435 VQEEQQPA
+1435 VQEVQQPA
-1443 KKLRKLDVAQSEAVA
+1443 KKLRKLDVAKSDAVS
-1458 ADDEILDAGLS
+1458 ADGEILDAGLS

-1479 PDGVLVHNGRIVSGS
+1479 RDGTLVHNGRIVHLGRDEASS
-1494 ATKTEVADAV
+1494 TAKTEAEAA
-1504 ASTTTSTLILEK
+1504 ASASTSTLVLEK
-1516 VKLFKDAETAKQE
+1516 VKLFKDADTSKQE
-1529 ADKAEKLLC
+1529 AERAQKLLS
-1538 VQLDHTNVELD
+1538 VQLENTNVELD
-1549 EDGVP
+1549 DDGVP
-1554 TAYTDFATRFRHFA
+1554 TAYTDFGTRFRHFA
-1568 TSFEHKDRSFEA
+1568 SSFEHKDRSFEA

-1595 HVPEGA
+1595 HIPEGA
-1601 PTATADRIRNMRRKA
+1601 AAATADRIRNMRRKA

-1628 TVESEARSH
+1628 TVETEARSH
-1637 VAASRRAAL
+1637 IAASRRAAL

-1652 GNQVERAVNAALE
+1652 GDQVERAVNAALD

-1690 QLLSWRKEGVDAHIT
+1690 QLLTWRKEGVDAHIT

-1723 GTDSRTTK
+1723 GTDPRTTK
-1731 DPIDQVGDLPICEGL
+1731 DPIDQVSDLPICEGL
-1746 DWKRAFGMFLWY
+1746 DWKRAFGLFLWY
-1758 EAPYEAP
+1758 ESPYEAS

-1776 VAPSASAGAGIA
+1776 ISATGSNSASIA

-1810 KHGGYDRDA
+1810 KPGGYDRDA
-1819 MFELLKLYVDPAY
+1819 LFELLKLYVDPTY

-1841 AFGASNVDA
+1841 AFGPSNVDA

-1865 RRDFGDRIELGLAE
+1865 RRDFGDRIELGLS
-1879 EDGDDAD
+1879 EDDDDGMHDAD
-1886 MLDSKEA
+1886 LDGPSA
-1893 ARSKQVQGNS
+1893 ARSRKVQGNS
-1903 ARADTLASAYA
+1903 ARADTLASSYA
-1914 TQLELLGLWKW
+1914 TQLELLGQWRW

-1931 HLELSES
+1931 HLELSSS
-1938 REAAIKALLAR
+1938 RETAIKSLLSR
-1949 NVTKLDDERD
+1949 HVTSLDLERD
-1959 FLCGRLMVP
+1959 FLCDRLLIP
-1968 ESWLYEAKS
+1968 ESWLFEAKS

-1990 QLLLKAHNWTAAHN
+1990 QLLLQAHAWVAAHN
-2004 VAALHLAPEAII
+2004 VAVHHLAPEAII

-2024 VLFSPFYLEVEGGDP
+2024 VLFSPFYLQVGDP
-2039 ADEIAGWADGAALYI
+2039 ADEIPGWAEGGAVYI
-2054 DYVAASREIP
+2054 DYVAASREVP
-2064 SLAALF
+2064 GLKAMLSD
-2070 AEPETRQLALEK
+2070 PETRGLAMEK
-2082 AERYAARLPTLAAG
+2082 AEWYAARLPSLTAG
-2096 VNALLSYSSS
+2096 VNGLL
-2106 SATCFTAET
+2106 AIPGGGPLNA
-2115 KAGERTHMVA
+2115 AQRTLMVA
-2125 RTEIIAGITN
+2125 RTEMVAGITN
-2135 LSRIL
+2135 LARIL
-2140 VNIATATATTTT
+2140 IVLASTAE
-2152 AAAAATGSAAV
+2152 AAERGRLEGMAAR
-2163 EPSVKAKLEAIGA
+2163 
-2176 GLLASGAVSGGG
+2176 LLASNAVSGKE
-2188 GGGRGERDGGWD
+2188 GEWD
-2200 PAALEVDSV
+2200 AAALEVGAV
-2209 QAAADD
+2209 QASAED
-2215 YLSSL
+2215 YLASL
-2220 VAIV
+2220 VGV